1 MGRNNNPT
9 RGSTIRHVVRTIAA
23 ASAAAATLVAGMLVA
38 GTANAAS
45 MRDPFERTI
54 QNSNPGLWTN
64 LGTITF
70 SNGNKY
76 ENMEQ
81 SLGVVDRVNGRN
93 TYCIQAD
100 VLYTDTPEGPWSEWT
115 DENSRPDAQRL
126 AWLTDK
132 YNGNKD
138 DLTQAAIAGL
148 IHRELDPIGP
158 EYLQNVQ
165 RLGWKDGTSW
175 ATYEAKMNELWNEA
189 VANTPENLD
198 MTYKYTTGERKGSVT
213 PSITNGNGAEIAGIQ
228 YTVTLNGPAVFD
240 QTKTST
246 ISGTTTNEAIHL
258 PWTATGNG
266 KVTSTVQHKI
276 PKAIRLDS
284 PNQNLMGPT
293 DPQTVSKN
301 IQFDVLNNFKPT
313 IESNQTDHRIEY
325 GHAPEDD
332 LTWHVDPTGG
342 DWIEGATIKSTGTLY
357 YFAKKPVEGRTTVK
371 DGVKAATATVTGDKD
386 GATNH
391 VDATSITMDPDFVKA
406 HKGATPSNLPDTGW
420 YTWVWQITPDMQ
432 DANMKQYL
440 STDYDWSDNVLEA
453 ESTQHMRNMQP
464 TIKSS
469 VSDAYKNDQSTVTG
483 ADGTERPSVQIGSA
497 QASDKTDV
505 VYLEKGSVIRD
516 KVTLNVTDVNGDGKV
531 DTQDWL
537 HTKDGQGEG
546 KETEDNQITLTVNG
560 TIYGGMT
567 REQAEQAQK
576 DTAAGKTVELPKQAV
591 KLATAT
597 FTTNKAGDY
606 LISSSDEDKPVAQ
619 WKAEDGVDLTNLP
632 SGYATFVFDIANK
645 DQDTESQTGIKPSKD
660 YPFAKDVHEA
670 PFTADETVMIRLT
683 PKLDSTVSSKEVK
696 AGETT
701 IDKLVVA
708 KTNEKDV
715 WPTYPETNVTEGET
729 AKSTPLSLD
738 FHGVLYKVSDD
749 PSSAIEETDT
759 VPENAVKVHE
769 ADIKDVT
776 KFGTYTTDSFTLT
789 DTGTYAWHWVMTPSL
804 TGDQNHNPLA
814 ALAWRQLTHG
824 RVQHA
829 FGLASEIVRVQGK
842 KPDVPKCE
850 VSTKSQ
856 GEVAFENDKADLH
869 DELLLKNCEQAAK
882 AEFEL
887 WKQANGDQSGD
898 VLITVTGKVDAVDGA
913 HSPTVTVHETGTYY
927 WREKVYDKSGKLIS
941 YGDARKSNETV
952 LVKEKGL
959 ASTGVG
965 TPMLLWAGVLA
976 GAGIA
981 LALAGSRKR
990 IRL

>member
-1 MGRNNNPT
+1 MGRNSNPT

-23 ASAAAATLVAGMLVA
+23 ASAAVATLAAGMLVA
-38 GTANAAS
+38 GTANAAV
-45 MRDPFERTI
+45 MRDPGERSI
-54 QNSNPGLWTN
+54 QNGNPGLWTN
-64 LGTITF
+64 VGTITF
-70 SNGNKY
+70 SNGKKY
-76 ENMEQ
+76 ENMAQ
-81 SLGVVDRVNGRN
+81 SLGVVDRVNGKN
-93 TYCIQAD
+93 AYCIQAD
-100 VLYTDTPEGPWSEWT
+100 TLYTGTSGTWGDWT
-115 DENSRPDAQRL
+115 DERTKPDAQKL
-126 AWLTDK
+126 AWLTDRH
-132 YNGNKD
+132 NGDRD

-148 IHRELDPIGP
+148 IHQKLDPMGN
-158 EYLQNVQ
+158 EYLNGLRQ
-165 RLGWKDGTSW
+165 LGWADGPSW
-175 ATYEAKMNELWNEA
+175 DAYTAKMNSLWTEA
-189 VANTPENLD
+189 VNGTPTDLD
-198 MTYKYTTGERKGSVT
+198 MQYRYTTGKRKGLVT
-213 PSITNGNGAEIAGIQ
+213 PSIMNGNGVEIAGIQ
-228 YTVTLNGPAVFD
+228 YTVTLKGPAVFD
-240 QTKTST
+240 QTGTNT

-258 PWTATGNG
+258 SWTATGNG
-266 KVTSTVQHKI
+266 KVTSIVQHKI
-276 PKAIRLDS
+276 PKATRLES

-301 IQFDVLNNFKPT
+301 IQFEVLNNFKPT
-313 IESNQTDHRIEY
+313 IQSDQSDHRIEY

-342 DWIEGATIKSTGTLY
+342 DWIQGATIKSTGTLY
-357 YFAKKPVEGRTTVK
+357 YFANKPVEGRTTVR
-371 DGVKAATATVTGDKD
+371 DGVKAATATAAGDRD
-386 GATNH
+386 GATSH
-391 VDATSITMDPDFVKA
+391 VDAASITMDPGFVKA
-406 HKGATPSNLPDTGW
+406 HPGATPSSLPATGW
-420 YTWVWQITPDMQ
+420 YTWVWEITPGMQ
-432 DANMKQYL
+432 DANMRQYL
-440 STDYDWSDNVLEA
+440 SADYDWSDNVLEA
-453 ESTQHMRNMQP
+453 ETTLHVRSMQP
-464 TIKSS
+464 TITSS
-469 VSDAYKNDQSTVTG
+469 VSDAYKTDQSKVTG
-483 ADGTERPSVQIGSA
+483 ADGIERPAVQIGSA
-497 QASDKTDV
+497 AASDRTDV

-516 KVTLNVTDVNGDGKV
+516 KVTLGVSDVNGDGKT
-531 DTQDWL
+531 DTADWL

-546 KETEDNQITLTVNG
+546 RETEANQITIRVNG
-560 TIYGGMT
+560 TLYGGMT

-591 KLATAT
+591 KLATTT

-606 LISSSDEDKPVAQ
+606 LLSSRKGEKPAGV
-619 WKAEDGVDLTNLP
+619 WKAENGIDLTNPP
-632 SGYATFVFDIANK
+632 SGYATFVYDIANR
-645 DQDTESQTGIKPSKD
+645 DQDTKNQTGIEPSKD

-670 PFTADETVMIRLT
+670 PFTADETIMTRLT
-683 PKLDSTVSSKEVK
+683 PNLDSTVSSKEVK

-729 AKSTPLSLD
+729 PKSTPLSLD

-749 PSSAIEETDT
+749 PSAAIEETDT

-769 ADIKDVT
+769 TDIKDVT

-789 DTGTYAWHWVMTPSL
+789 ESGTYAWHWVMTPSL

-824 RVQHA
+824 KVQHA
-829 FGLASEIVRVQGK
+829 FGLASEIVRVR
-842 KPDVPKCE
+842 KPETPKCE

-856 GEVAFENDKADLH
+856 GEVTFENGKADLH
-869 DELLLKNCEQAAK
+869 DELLLKNCSDAAK

-887 WKQANGDQSGD
+887 WKQSNGDQSGD
-898 VLITVTGKVDAVDGA
+898 VLITVTGKVDAKDGV

-927 WREKVYDKSGKLIS
+927 WREKVYDQTGKLIS
-941 YGDARKSNETV
+941 YGDARKPNETV

>member
-23 ASAAAATLVAGMLVA
+23 ASAAVATLAAGLLVA
-38 GTANAAS
+38 GTADAAT
-45 MRDPFERTI
+45 MRDPFERSI

-64 LGTITF
+64 VGTITF
-70 SNGNKY
+70 SNEKKY
-76 ENMEQ
+76 ENVAQ
-81 SLGVVDRVNGRN
+81 SLGVVDRVNGKN
-93 TYCIQAD
+93 TYCIEAD
-100 VLYTDTPEGPWSEWT
+100 TLYTGTTGDWGDWT
-115 DENSRPDAQRL
+115 DERTKPDAQKL
-126 AWLTDK
+126 AWLADR
-132 YNGNKD
+132 YNGDRD

-148 IHRELDPIGP
+148 IHQKLDPMGN
-158 EYLQNVQ
+158 EYLNGLRQ
-165 RLGWKDGTSW
+165 LGWADRHSW
-175 ATYEAKMNELWNEA
+175 DAYTAKMNSLWTEA
-189 VANTPENLD
+189 VNGTPTDLD
-198 MTYKYTTGERKGSVT
+198 MQYRYTTGKRKGLVT
-213 PSITNGNGAEIAGIQ
+213 PSIMNGNGVEIAGIQ
-228 YTVTLNGPAVFD
+228 YTVTLKGPAVFD
-240 QTKTST
+240 QTGTNT

-258 PWTATGNG
+258 SWTATGNG
-266 KVTSTVQHKI
+266 KVTSIVQHKI
-276 PKAIRLDS
+276 PKATRLES
-284 PNQNLMGPT
+284 PNQDLMGPT

-301 IQFDVLNNFKPT
+301 IQFEVLNNFKPT
-313 IESNQTDHRIEY
+313 IRSDQSDHRIEY

-342 DWIEGATIKSTGTLY
+342 DWIQGATIKSTGTLY
-357 YFAKKPVEGRTTVK
+357 YFANKPVEGRTTVR
-371 DGVKAATATVTGDKD
+371 DGVKAATATAAGDRD
-386 GATNH
+386 GATSH
-391 VDATSITMDPDFVKA
+391 VDASSITMDPGFVKA
-406 HKGATPSNLPDTGW
+406 HPGATPSSLPATGW
-420 YTWVWQITPDMQ
+420 YTWVWQITPGMQ
-432 DANMKQYL
+432 DANMRQYL
-440 STDYDWSDNVLEA
+440 PADYDWSDNVLEA
-453 ESTQHMRNMQP
+453 ETTLHVRSMQP
-464 TIKSS
+464 TITSS
-469 VSDAYKNDQSTVTG
+469 VSAAYKTDQSKVTG
-483 ADGTERPSVQIGSA
+483 ADGVERPAVQIGSA
-497 QASDKTDV
+497 AASDRTDV
-505 VYLEKGSVIRD
+505 VYLEKGGVIRD
-516 KVTLNVTDVNGDGKV
+516 KVTLGVSDVNGDGKT
-531 DTQDWL
+531 DTADWL

-546 KETEDNQITLTVNG
+546 RETEANQITIRVNG
-560 TIYGGMT
+560 TLYGGMT

-606 LISSSDEDKPVAQ
+606 LLSSRKGEKSAGV
-619 WKAEDGVDLTNLP
+619 WKAENGIDLTNLP
-632 SGYATFVFDIANK
+632 SGYATFVYDIANK
-645 DQDTESQTGIKPSKD
+645 DQDTESQTGIKPSDD

-670 PFTADETVMIRLT
+670 PFTADETVMFRLT

-701 IDKLVVA
+701 VDKLVVA

-729 AKSTPLSLD
+729 PKSTPLSLD

-749 PSSAIEETDT
+749 PSAAIEETDT

-769 ADIKDVT
+769 TDIKDVT

-789 DTGTYAWHWVMTPSL
+789 ESGTYAWHWVMTPSL

-824 RVQHA
+824 KVQHA
-829 FGLASEIVRVQGK
+829 FGLASEIVRVR
-842 KPDVPKCE
+842 KPETPKCE

-856 GEVAFENDKADLH
+856 GEVTFENGKADLH
-869 DELLLKNCEQAAK
+869 DELLLKNCSDAAK

-887 WKQANGDQSGD
+887 WKQSNGDQSGD
-898 VLITVTGKVDAVDGA
+898 VLITVTGKVDAKDGI

-927 WREKVYDKSGKLIS
+927 WREKVYDQTGKLIS
-941 YGDARKSNETV
+941 YGDARKPNETV

>member
-23 ASAAAATLVAGMLVA
+23 ASAAVATLAAGLLVA
-38 GTANAAS
+38 GTADAAT
-45 MRDPFERTI
+45 MRDPFERSI
-54 QNSNPGLWTN
+54 QNGNPGLWTN
-64 LGTITF
+64 VGTITF
-70 SNGNKY
+70 SNGKKY
-76 ENMEQ
+76 ENMAQ
-81 SLGVVDRVNGRN
+81 SLGVVDRVNGKN
-93 TYCIQAD
+93 TYCIEAD
-100 VLYTDTPEGPWSEWT
+100 TLYTGTTGDWGDWT
-115 DENSRPDAQRL
+115 DERTKPDAQRL
-126 AWLTDK
+126 AWLADR
-132 YNGNKD
+132 YNGDRD

-148 IHRELDPIGP
+148 IHQKLDPMGN
-158 EYLQNVQ
+158 EYLSGLRQ
-165 RLGWKDGTSW
+165 LGWADEPSW
-175 ATYEAKMNELWNEA
+175 DAYTAKMNSLWTEA
-189 VANTPENLD
+189 VNGTPKDLD
-198 MTYKYTTGERKGSVT
+198 MQYRYTTGKRKGLVT
-213 PSITNGNGAEIAGIQ
+213 PSIMNGNGVEIAGIQ
-228 YTVTLNGPAVFD
+228 YTVTLKGPAVFD
-240 QTKTST
+240 QTGTNT

-258 PWTATGNG
+258 SWTATGNG
-266 KVTSTVQHKI
+266 KVTSIVQHKI
-276 PKAIRLDS
+276 PKATRLES

-301 IQFDVLNNFKPT
+301 IQFEVLNNFKPT
-313 IESNQTDHRIEY
+313 IQSDQSDHRIEY

-342 DWIEGATIKSTGTLY
+342 DWIQGATIKSTGTLY

-371 DGVKAATATVTGDKD
+371 DGVKAATATVAGDRD
-386 GATNH
+386 GATSH
-391 VDATSITMDPDFVKA
+391 VDASSIAMDPGFVKA
-406 HKGATPSNLPDTGW
+406 HPGATPSSLPATGW
-420 YTWVWQITPDMQ
+420 YTWVWEITPGMQ
-432 DANMKQYL
+432 DANMRQYL
-440 STDYDWSDNVLEA
+440 SPDYDWSDNVLEA
-453 ESTQHMRNMQP
+453 ETTLHVRGMQP
-464 TIKSS
+464 TITSS
-469 VSDAYKNDQSTVTG
+469 VSAAYRTDQSKVTG
-483 ADGTERPSVQIGSA
+483 ADGIERPAVQIGSA
-497 QASDKTDV
+497 AASDRTDV
-505 VYLEKGSVIRD
+505 VYLEKGGVIRD
-516 KVTLNVTDVNGDGKV
+516 KVTLGVSDVNGDGKT
-531 DTQDWL
+531 DTADWL

-546 KETEDNQITLTVNG
+546 RETEANQITIRVNG
-560 TIYGGMT
+560 TLYGGMT

-576 DTAAGKTVELPKQAV
+576 DAASGKTVELPRQAV
-591 KLATAT
+591 KLATTT

-606 LISSSDEDKPVAQ
+606 LLSSRKGEKPAGV
-619 WKAEDGVDLTNLP
+619 WKAENGIDLTNPP
-632 SGYATFVFDIANK
+632 SGYATFVYDIANR
-645 DQDTESQTGIKPSKD
+645 DQDTKNQTGIEPSRD

-670 PFTADETVMIRLT
+670 PFTADETVMFRLT

-701 IDKLVVA
+701 VDKLVVA

-729 AKSTPLSLD
+729 PKGTPLSLD

-749 PSSAIEETDT
+749 PSAAIEETDT

-769 ADIKDVT
+769 TDIKDVT

-789 DTGTYAWHWVMTPSL
+789 ESGTYAWHWVMTPSL

-824 RVQHA
+824 KVQHA
-829 FGLASEIVRVQGK
+829 FGLASEIVRVR
-842 KPDVPKCE
+842 KPETPKCE

-856 GEVAFENDKADLH
+856 GEVTFENGKADLH
-869 DELLLKNCEQAAK
+869 DELLLKNCSDAAK

-887 WKQANGDQSGD
+887 WRQADGDQSGD
-898 VLITVTGKVDAVDGA
+898 VLITVTGKVDAKDGI

-927 WREKVYDKSGKLIS
+927 WREKVYDQTGKLIS
-941 YGDARKSNETV
+941 YGDARKPNETV

>member
-23 ASAAAATLVAGMLVA
+23 ASAAVATLAAGMLVA
-38 GTANAAS
+38 GTADAAV
-45 MRDPFERTI
+45 MRDPGERSI
-54 QNSNPGLWTN
+54 QNGNPGLWTN
-64 LGTITF
+64 VGTITF
-70 SNGNKY
+70 SNGKKY
-76 ENMEQ
+76 ENMAQ
-81 SLGVVDRVNGRN
+81 SLGVVDGVNGKN
-93 TYCIQAD
+93 AYCIQAD
-100 VLYTDTPEGPWSEWT
+100 TLYTGTSGTWGDWT
-115 DENSRPDAQRL
+115 DERTKPDAQKL
-126 AWLTDK
+126 AWLTDRH
-132 YNGNKD
+132 NGDRD

-148 IHRELDPIGP
+148 IHQKLDPMGG
-158 EYLQNVQ
+158 EYLNGLRQ
-165 RLGWKDGTSW
+165 LGWADGPSW
-175 ATYEAKMNELWNEA
+175 DAYTAKMDSLWTEA
-189 VANTPENLD
+189 VNGTPTDLD
-198 MTYKYTTGERKGSVT
+198 MQYRYTTGKRKGLVT
-213 PSITNGNGAEIAGIQ
+213 PSIMNGNGVEIAGIQ
-228 YTVTLNGPAVFD
+228 YTVTLKGPAVFD
-240 QTKTST
+240 QTGTNT

-258 PWTATGNG
+258 SWTATGNG
-266 KVTSTVQHKI
+266 KVTSIVQHKI
-276 PKAIRLDS
+276 PKATRLES

-301 IQFDVLNNFKPT
+301 IQFEVLNDFKPT
-313 IESNQTDHRIEY
+313 IRSDQSDHRIEY

-342 DWIEGATIKSTGTLY
+342 DWIQGATIKSTGTLY
-357 YFAKKPVEGRTTVK
+357 YFAKKPVEGRTTVR
-371 DGVKAATATVTGDKD
+371 DGVKAATATAAGDRD
-386 GATNH
+386 GATSH
-391 VDATSITMDPDFVKA
+391 VDASSITMDPGFVKA
-406 HKGATPSNLPDTGW
+406 HPGATPSSLPATGW
-420 YTWVWQITPDMQ
+420 YTWVWQITPGMQ
-432 DANMKQYL
+432 DADMRQYL
-440 STDYDWSDNVLEA
+440 PADYDWSDNVLEA
-453 ESTQHMRNMQP
+453 ETTLHVRSMQP
-464 TIKSS
+464 TITSS
-469 VSDAYKNDQSTVTG
+469 VSAAYRTDQSKVTG
-483 ADGTERPSVQIGSA
+483 ADGVERPAVQIGSQA
-497 QASDKTDV
+497 ASDRTDV
-505 VYLEKGSVIRD
+505 VYLEKGGVIRD
-516 KVTLNVTDVNGDGKV
+516 KVTLGVADVNGDGKT
-531 DTQDWL
+531 DTADWL

-546 KETEDNQITLTVNG
+546 RETEANQITIRVNG
-560 TIYGGMT
+560 TLYGGMT

-576 DTAAGKTVELPKQAV
+576 DAASGKTVELPKQAV
-591 KLATAT
+591 KLATTT

-606 LISSSDEDKPVAQ
+606 LLSSRKGEKPAGA
-619 WKAEDGVDLTNLP
+619 WKAENGIDLTNPP
-632 SGYATFVFDIANK
+632 SGYATFVYDIANK
-645 DQDTESQTGIKPSKD
+645 DQDTESQTGIKPSDD

-670 PFTADETVMIRLT
+670 PFTADETVMFRLT

-701 IDKLVVA
+701 VDKLVVA

-729 AKSTPLSLD
+729 PKSTPLSLD

-749 PSSAIEETDT
+749 PSAAIEETDT

-769 ADIKDVT
+769 TDIKDVT

-789 DTGTYAWHWVMTPSL
+789 ESGTYAWHWVMTPSL

-824 RVQHA
+824 KVQHA
-829 FGLASEIVRVQGK
+829 FGLASEIVRVR
-842 KPDVPKCE
+842 KPETPKCE
-850 VSTKSQ
+850 VSTRSQ
-856 GEVAFENDKADLH
+856 GEVTMENGKADLH

-887 WKQANGDQSGD
+887 WRQADGDQSGD
-898 VLITVTGKVDAVDGA
+898 VLITVTGKVDAKDGI

-927 WREKVYDKSGKLIS
+927 WREKVYDQTGGLVS
-941 YGDARKSNETV
+941 YGDARKPNETV

>member
-1 MGRNNNPT
+1 MGRNSNPT

-23 ASAAAATLVAGMLVA
+23 ASAAVATLAAGMLVA
-38 GTANAAS
+38 GTANAAV
-45 MRDPFERTI
+45 MRDPGERSI
-54 QNSNPGLWTN
+54 QNGNPGLWTN
-64 LGTITF
+64 VGTITF
-70 SNGNKY
+70 SNGKKY
-76 ENMEQ
+76 ENMAQ
-81 SLGVVDRVNGRN
+81 SLGVVDRVNGKN
-93 TYCIQAD
+93 AYCIQAD
-100 VLYTDTPEGPWSEWT
+100 TLYTGTSGTWGDWT
-115 DENSRPDAQRL
+115 DERTKPDAQKL
-126 AWLTDK
+126 AWLTDRH
-132 YNGNKD
+132 NGDRD

-148 IHRELDPIGP
+148 IHQKLDPMGN
-158 EYLQNVQ
+158 EYLNGLRQ
-165 RLGWKDGTSW
+165 LGWADGPSW
-175 ATYEAKMNELWNEA
+175 DAYTAKMNSLWTEA
-189 VANTPENLD
+189 VNGTPTDLD
-198 MTYKYTTGERKGSVT
+198 MQHRYTTGKRKGLVT
-213 PSITNGNGAEIAGIQ
+213 PSIMNGNGVEIAGIQ
-228 YTVTLNGPAVFD
+228 YTVTLKGPAVFD
-240 QTKTST
+240 QTGTNT

-258 PWTATGNG
+258 SWTATGNG
-266 KVTSTVQHKI
+266 KVTSIVQHKI
-276 PKAIRLDS
+276 PKATRLES

-301 IQFDVLNNFKPT
+301 IQFEVLNNFKPT
-313 IESNQTDHRIEY
+313 IQSDQSDHRIEY

-342 DWIEGATIKSTGTLY
+342 DWIQGATIKSTGTLY
-357 YFAKKPVEGRTTVK
+357 YFANKPVEGRTTVR
-371 DGVKAATATVTGDKD
+371 DGVKAATATAAGDRD
-386 GATNH
+386 GATSH
-391 VDATSITMDPDFVKA
+391 VDASSITMDPGFVKA
-406 HKGATPSNLPDTGW
+406 HPGATPSSLPATGW
-420 YTWVWQITPDMQ
+420 YTWVWQITPGMQ
-432 DANMKQYL
+432 DANMRQYL
-440 STDYDWSDNVLEA
+440 PADYDWSDNVLEA
-453 ESTQHMRNMQP
+453 ETTLHVRSMQP
-464 TIKSS
+464 TITSS
-469 VSDAYKNDQSTVTG
+469 VSAAYKTDQSKVTG
-483 ADGTERPSVQIGSA
+483 ADGVERPAVQIGSA
-497 QASDKTDV
+497 AASDRTDV
-505 VYLEKGSVIRD
+505 VYLEKGGVIRD
-516 KVTLNVTDVNGDGKV
+516 KVTLGVSDVNGDGKT
-531 DTQDWL
+531 DTADWL

-546 KETEDNQITLTVNG
+546 RETEANQITIRVNG
-560 TIYGGMT
+560 TLYGGMT

-606 LISSSDEDKPVAQ
+606 LLSSRKGEKPAGV
-619 WKAEDGVDLTNLP
+619 WKAENGIDLTNPP
-632 SGYATFVFDIANK
+632 SGYATFVYDIANK
-645 DQDTESQTGIKPSKD
+645 DQDTESQTGIKPSDD

-670 PFTADETVMIRLT
+670 PFTADETVMFRLT

-701 IDKLVVA
+701 VDKLVVA

-729 AKSTPLSLD
+729 PKSTPLSLD

-749 PSSAIEETDT
+749 PSAAIEETDT

-769 ADIKDVT
+769 TDIKDIT

-789 DTGTYAWHWVMTPSL
+789 ESGTYAWHWVMTPSL

-824 RVQHA
+824 KVQHA
-829 FGLASEIVRVQGK
+829 FGLASEIVRVL
-842 KPDVPKCE
+842 KPETPKCE

-856 GEVAFENDKADLH
+856 GEVTFENGKADLH
-869 DELLLKNCEQAAK
+869 DELLLKNCSDAAK

-887 WKQANGDQSGD
+887 WKQSNGDQSGD
-898 VLITVTGKVDAVDGA
+898 VLITVTGKVDAKDGI

-927 WREKVYDKSGKLIS
+927 WREKVYDQTGKLIS
-941 YGDARKSNETV
+941 YGDARKPNETV

>member
-23 ASAAAATLVAGMLVA
+23 ASAAVATLAAGLLVA
-38 GTANAAS
+38 GTADAAT
-45 MRDPFERTI
+45 MRDPFERSI
-54 QNSNPGLWTN
+54 QNGNPGLWTN
-64 LGTITF
+64 VGTITF
-70 SNGNKY
+70 SNGKKY
-76 ENMEQ
+76 ENMAQ
-81 SLGVVDRVNGRN
+81 SLGIVDRVNGKN
-93 TYCIQAD
+93 TYCIEAD
-100 VLYTDTPEGPWSEWT
+100 TLYTGTTGDWGDWT
-115 DENSRPDAQRL
+115 DERTKPDAQRL
-126 AWLTDK
+126 AWLADR
-132 YNGNKD
+132 YNGDRD

-148 IHRELDPIGP
+148 IHQKLDPMGN
-158 EYLQNVQ
+158 EYLSGLRQ
-165 RLGWKDGTSW
+165 LGWADEPSW
-175 ATYEAKMNELWNEA
+175 DAYTAKMNSLWTEA
-189 VANTPENLD
+189 VNGTPKDLD
-198 MTYKYTTGERKGSVT
+198 MQYRYTTGKRKGLVT
-213 PSITNGNGAEIAGIQ
+213 PSIMNGNGVEIAGIQ
-228 YTVTLNGPAVFD
+228 YTVTLKGPAVFD
-240 QTKTST
+240 QTGTNT

-258 PWTATGNG
+258 SWTATGNG
-266 KVTSTVQHKI
+266 KVTSIVQHKI
-276 PKAIRLDS
+276 PKATRLES

-301 IQFDVLNNFKPT
+301 IQFEVLNNFKPT
-313 IESNQTDHRIEY
+313 IQSDQSDHRIEY

-342 DWIEGATIKSTGTLY
+342 DWIQGATIKSTGTLY

-371 DGVKAATATVTGDKD
+371 DGVKAATATVAGDRD
-386 GATNH
+386 GATSH
-391 VDATSITMDPDFVKA
+391 VDASSIAMDPGFVKA
-406 HKGATPSNLPDTGW
+406 HPGATPSSLPATGW
-420 YTWVWQITPDMQ
+420 YTWVWEITPGMQ
-432 DANMKQYL
+432 DANMRQYL
-440 STDYDWSDNVLEA
+440 SPDYDWSDNVLEA
-453 ESTQHMRNMQP
+453 ETTLHVRGMQP
-464 TIKSS
+464 TITSS
-469 VSDAYKNDQSTVTG
+469 VSAAYRTDQSKVTG
-483 ADGTERPSVQIGSA
+483 ADGIERPAVQIGSA
-497 QASDKTDV
+497 AASDRTDV
-505 VYLEKGSVIRD
+505 VYLEKGGVIRD
-516 KVTLNVTDVNGDGKV
+516 KVTLGVSDVNGDGKT
-531 DTQDWL
+531 DTADWL

-546 KETEDNQITLTVNG
+546 RETEANQITIRVNG
-560 TIYGGMT
+560 TLYGGMT

-591 KLATAT
+591 KLATTT

-606 LISSSDEDKPVAQ
+606 LLSSRKGEKPAGV
-619 WKAEDGVDLTNLP
+619 WKAENGIDLTNPP
-632 SGYATFVFDIANK
+632 SGYATFVYDIANR
-645 DQDTESQTGIKPSKD
+645 DQDTKNQTGIEPSRD

-670 PFTADETVMIRLT
+670 PFTADETVMFRLT

-701 IDKLVVA
+701 VDKLVVA

-729 AKSTPLSLD
+729 PKGTPLSLD

-749 PSSAIEETDT
+749 PSAAIEETDT

-769 ADIKDVT
+769 TDIKDVT

-789 DTGTYAWHWVMTPSL
+789 ESGTYAWHWVMTPSL

-824 RVQHA
+824 KVQHA
-829 FGLASEIVRVQGK
+829 FGLASEIVRVR
-842 KPDVPKCE
+842 KPETPKCE

-856 GEVAFENDKADLH
+856 GEVTFENGKADLH
-869 DELLLKNCEQAAK
+869 DELLLKNCSDAAK

-887 WKQANGDQSGD
+887 WRQADGDQSGD
-898 VLITVTGKVDAVDGA
+898 VLITVTGKVDAKDGI

-927 WREKVYDKSGKLIS
+927 WREKVYDQTGKLIS
-941 YGDARKSNETV
+941 YGDARKPNETV

>member
-23 ASAAAATLVAGMLVA
+23 ASAAVATLAAGLLVA
-38 GTANAAS
+38 GTADAAT
-45 MRDPFERTI
+45 MRDPFERSI
-54 QNSNPGLWTN
+54 QNGNPGLWTN
-64 LGTITF
+64 VGTITF
-70 SNGNKY
+70 SNGKKY
-76 ENMEQ
+76 ENTAQ
-81 SLGVVDRVNGRN
+81 SLGVVDRVNGKN
-93 TYCIQAD
+93 TYCIEAD
-100 VLYTDTPEGPWSEWT
+100 TLYTGTTGDWGDWT
-115 DENSRPDAQRL
+115 DERTKPDAQRL
-126 AWLTDK
+126 AWLADR
-132 YNGNKD
+132 YNGDRD

-148 IHRELDPIGP
+148 IHQKLDPMGN
-158 EYLQNVQ
+158 EYLSGLRQ
-165 RLGWKDGTSW
+165 LGWADGPSW
-175 ATYEAKMNELWNEA
+175 DAYTAKMNSLWTEA
-189 VANTPENLD
+189 VNGTPKDLD
-198 MTYKYTTGERKGSVT
+198 MQYRYTTGKRKGLVT
-213 PSITNGNGAEIAGIQ
+213 PSIMNGNGVEIAGIQ
-228 YTVTLNGPAVFD
+228 YTVTLKGPAVFD
-240 QTKTST
+240 QTGTNT
-246 ISGTTTNEAIHL
+246 ISGTTTNETIHL
-258 PWTATGNG
+258 SWTATGNG
-266 KVTSTVQHKI
+266 KVTSIVQHKI
-276 PKAIRLDS
+276 PKATRLES

-301 IQFDVLNNFKPT
+301 IQFEVLNNFKPT
-313 IESNQTDHRIEY
+313 IQSDQSDHRIEY

-371 DGVKAATATVTGDKD
+371 DGVKAATATVAGDRD
-386 GATNH
+386 GATSH
-391 VDATSITMDPDFVKA
+391 VDASSIAMDPGFVKA
-406 HKGATPSNLPDTGW
+406 HPGATPSSLPATGW
-420 YTWVWQITPDMQ
+420 YTWVWEITPGMQ
-432 DANMKQYL
+432 DANMRQYL
-440 STDYDWSDNVLEA
+440 SPDYDWSDNVLEA
-453 ESTQHMRNMQP
+453 ETTLHVRGMQP
-464 TIKSS
+464 TITSS
-469 VSDAYKNDQSTVTG
+469 VSAAYRTDQSKVTG
-483 ADGTERPSVQIGSA
+483 ADGIERPAVQIGSA
-497 QASDKTDV
+497 AASDRTDV
-505 VYLEKGSVIRD
+505 VYLEKGGVIRD
-516 KVTLNVTDVNGDGKV
+516 KVTLGVSDVNGDGKT
-531 DTQDWL
+531 DTADWL

-546 KETEDNQITLTVNG
+546 RETEANQITIRVNG
-560 TIYGGMT
+560 TLYGGMT

-591 KLATAT
+591 KLATTT

-606 LISSSDEDKPVAQ
+606 LLSSRKGEKPAGV
-619 WKAEDGVDLTNLP
+619 WKAENGIDLTNPP
-632 SGYATFVFDIANK
+632 SGYATFVYDIANR
-645 DQDTESQTGIKPSKD
+645 DQDTKNQTGIEPSRD

-670 PFTADETVMIRLT
+670 PFTADETVMFRLT

-701 IDKLVVA
+701 VDKLVVA

-729 AKSTPLSLD
+729 PKGTPLSLD

-749 PSSAIEETDT
+749 PSAAIEETDT

-769 ADIKDVT
+769 TDIKDVT

-789 DTGTYAWHWVMTPSL
+789 ESGTYAWHWVMTPSL

-824 RVQHA
+824 KVQHA
-829 FGLASEIVRVQGK
+829 FGLASEIVRVR
-842 KPDVPKCE
+842 KPETPKCE

-856 GEVAFENDKADLH
+856 GEVTFENGKADLH
-869 DELLLKNCEQAAK
+869 DELLLKNCSDAAK

-887 WKQANGDQSGD
+887 WRQADGDQSGD
-898 VLITVTGKVDAVDGA
+898 VLITVTGKVDAKDGI

-927 WREKVYDKSGKLIS
+927 WREKVYDQTGKLIS
-941 YGDARKSNETV
+941 YGDARKPNETV

>member
-54 QNSNPGLWTN
+54 QNGNPGLWTN
-64 LGTITF
+64 VGTITF
-70 SNGNKY
+70 SNGKKY
-76 ENMEQ
+76 ENMAQ
-81 SLGVVDRVNGRN
+81 SLGVVDRVNGKN
-93 TYCIQAD
+93 TYCIEAD
-100 VLYTDTPEGPWSEWT
+100 TLYTGTTGDWGDWT
-115 DENSRPDAQRL
+115 DERTKPDAQRL
-126 AWLTDK
+126 AWLADR
-132 YNGNKD
+132 YNGDRD

-148 IHRELDPIGP
+148 IHQKLDPMGN
-158 EYLQNVQ
+158 EYLNGLRQ
-165 RLGWKDGTSW
+165 LGWADGPSW
-175 ATYEAKMNELWNEA
+175 DAYTAKMNSLWTEA
-189 VANTPENLD
+189 VNGTPKDLD
-198 MTYKYTTGERKGSVT
+198 MQYRYTTGKRKGLVT
-213 PSITNGNGAEIAGIQ
+213 PSIMNGNGVEIAGIQ
-228 YTVTLNGPAVFD
+228 YIVTLKGPAVFD
-240 QTKTST
+240 QTGTNT

-258 PWTATGNG
+258 SWTATGNG
-266 KVTSTVQHKI
+266 KVTSIVQHKI
-276 PKAIRLDS
+276 PKATRLES

-301 IQFDVLNNFKPT
+301 IQFEVLNNFKPT
-313 IESNQTDHRIEY
+313 IQSDQSDHRIEY

-342 DWIEGATIKSTGTLY
+342 DWIQGATIKSTGTLY
-357 YFAKKPVEGRTTVK
+357 YFAKKPFEGRTTVR
-371 DGVKAATATVTGDKD
+371 DGVKAATATAAGDRD
-386 GATNH
+386 GATSH
-391 VDATSITMDPDFVKA
+391 VDASSIAMDPGFVKA
-406 HKGATPSNLPDTGW
+406 HPGATPSSLPATGW

-432 DANMKQYL
+432 DANMRQYL

-453 ESTQHMRNMQP
+453 ETTLHVRSMQP
-464 TIKSS
+464 TITSS
-469 VSDAYKNDQSTVTG
+469 VSAAYKTDQSKVTG
-483 ADGTERPSVQIGSA
+483 ADGIERPAVQIGSA
-497 QASDKTDV
+497 AASDRTDV
-505 VYLEKGSVIRD
+505 VYLEKGGVIRD
-516 KVTLNVTDVNGDGKV
+516 KVTLGVSDVNGDGKT
-531 DTQDWL
+531 DTADWL

-546 KETEDNQITLTVNG
+546 RETEANQITIRVNG
-560 TIYGGMT
+560 TLYGGMT

-576 DTAAGKTVELPKQAV
+576 DAASGKTVELPKQAV
-591 KLATAT
+591 KLATTT

-606 LISSSDEDKPVAQ
+606 LLSSRKGEKPAGV
-619 WKAEDGVDLTNLP
+619 WKAENGIDLTNPP
-632 SGYATFVFDIANK
+632 SGYATFVYDIANR
-645 DQDTESQTGIKPSKD
+645 DQDTKNQTGIEPSRD

-670 PFTADETVMIRLT
+670 PFTADETIMTRLT

-729 AKSTPLSLD
+729 PKSTPLSLD

-749 PSSAIEETDT
+749 PSAAIEETDT

-769 ADIKDVT
+769 TDIKDVT

-789 DTGTYAWHWVMTPSL
+789 ESGTYAWHWVMTPSL

-824 RVQHA
+824 KVQHA
-829 FGLASEIVRVQGK
+829 FGLASEIVRVR
-842 KPDVPKCE
+842 KPETPKCE
-850 VSTKSQ
+850 VSTRSQ
-856 GEVAFENDKADLH
+856 GEVTMENGRADLH
-869 DELLLKNCEQAAK
+869 DELLLRNCEQAAK

-887 WKQANGDQSGD
+887 WRQADGDQSGD
-898 VLITVTGKVDAVDGA
+898 VLITVTGKVDAKDGI

-927 WREKVYDKSGKLIS
+927 WREKVYDQTGKLIS
-941 YGDARKSNETV
+941 YGDARKPNETV

>member
-23 ASAAAATLVAGMLVA
+23 ASAAVATLAAGMLVA
-38 GTANAAS
+38 GTANAAV
-45 MRDPFERTI
+45 MRDPGERST
-54 QNSNPGLWTN
+54 QNGNPGLRTN
-64 LGTITF
+64 VGTITF
-70 SNGNKY
+70 SNGKKY
-76 ENMEQ
+76 ENMAQ
-81 SLGVVDRVNGRN
+81 SLGVVDRVNGKN
-93 TYCIQAD
+93 AYCIQAD
-100 VLYTDTPEGPWSEWT
+100 TLYTGTSGTWGDWT
-115 DENSRPDAQRL
+115 DERTKPDAQKL
-126 AWLTDK
+126 AWLTDRH
-132 YNGNKD
+132 NGDRD

-148 IHRELDPIGP
+148 IHQKLDPMGN
-158 EYLQNVQ
+158 EYLNGLRQ
-165 RLGWKDGTSW
+165 LGWADGPSW
-175 ATYEAKMNELWNEA
+175 DAYTAKMNSLWTEA
-189 VANTPENLD
+189 VNGTPTDLD
-198 MTYKYTTGERKGSVT
+198 MQYRYTTGKRKGLVT
-213 PSITNGNGAEIAGIQ
+213 PSIMNGNGVEIAGIQ
-228 YTVTLNGPAVFD
+228 YTVTLKGPAVFD
-240 QTKTST
+240 QTGTNT

-258 PWTATGNG
+258 SWTATGNG
-266 KVTSTVQHKI
+266 KVTSIVQHKI
-276 PKAIRLDS
+276 PKATRLES

-301 IQFDVLNNFKPT
+301 IQFEVLNNFKPT
-313 IESNQTDHRIEY
+313 IQSDQSDHRIEY
-325 GHAPEDD
+325 GYAPEDD

-342 DWIEGATIKSTGTLY
+342 DWIQGATIKSTGTLY
-357 YFAKKPVEGRTTVK
+357 YFANKPVEGRTTVR
-371 DGVKAATATVTGDKD
+371 DGVKAATATAAGDRD
-386 GATNH
+386 GATSH
-391 VDATSITMDPDFVKA
+391 VDASSITMDPGFVKA
-406 HKGATPSNLPDTGW
+406 HPGATPSSLPATGW
-420 YTWVWQITPDMQ
+420 YTWVWQITPGMQ
-432 DANMKQYL
+432 DANMRQYL
-440 STDYDWSDNVLEA
+440 PADYDWSDNVLEA
-453 ESTQHMRNMQP
+453 ETTLHVRSMQP
-464 TIKSS
+464 TITSS
-469 VSDAYKNDQSTVTG
+469 VSAAYKTDQSKVTG
-483 ADGTERPSVQIGSA
+483 ADGVERPAVQIGSA
-497 QASDKTDV
+497 AASDRTDV
-505 VYLEKGSVIRD
+505 VYLEKGGVIRD
-516 KVTLNVTDVNGDGKV
+516 KVTLGVSDVNGDGKT
-531 DTQDWL
+531 DTADWL

-546 KETEDNQITLTVNG
+546 RETEANQITIRVNG
-560 TIYGGMT
+560 TLYGGMT

-606 LISSSDEDKPVAQ
+606 LLSSRKGEKPAGV
-619 WKAEDGVDLTNLP
+619 WKAENGIDLTNPP
-632 SGYATFVFDIANK
+632 SGYATFVYDIANK
-645 DQDTESQTGIKPSKD
+645 DQDTESQTGIKPSDD

-670 PFTADETVMIRLT
+670 PFTADETVMFRLT

-701 IDKLVVA
+701 VDKLVVA

-729 AKSTPLSLD
+729 PKSTPLSLD

-749 PSSAIEETDT
+749 PSAAIEETDT

-769 ADIKDVT
+769 TDIKDVT

-789 DTGTYAWHWVMTPSL
+789 ESGTYAWHWVMTPSL

-824 RVQHA
+824 KVQHA
-829 FGLASEIVRVQGK
+829 FGLASEIVRVL
-842 KPDVPKCE
+842 KPETPKCE

-856 GEVAFENDKADLH
+856 GEVTFENGKADLH
-869 DELLLKNCEQAAK
+869 DELLLKNCSDAAK

-887 WKQANGDQSGD
+887 WKQSNGDQSGD
-898 VLITVTGKVDAVDGA
+898 VLITVTGKVDAKDGI

-927 WREKVYDKSGKLIS
+927 WREKVYDQTGKLIS
-941 YGDARKSNETV
+941 YGDARKPNETV

>member
-23 ASAAAATLVAGMLVA
+23 ASAAVATLAAGLLVA
-38 GTANAAS
+38 GTADAAT
-45 MRDPFERTI
+45 MRDPFERSI
-54 QNSNPGLWTN
+54 QNGNPGLWTN
-64 LGTITF
+64 VGTITF
-70 SNGNKY
+70 SNGKKY
-76 ENMEQ
+76 ENMAQ
-81 SLGVVDRVNGRN
+81 SLGVVDRVNGKN
-93 TYCIQAD
+93 TYCIEAD
-100 VLYTDTPEGPWSEWT
+100 TLYTGTTGDWGDWT
-115 DENSRPDAQRL
+115 DERTKPDAQRL
-126 AWLTDK
+126 AWLADR
-132 YNGNKD
+132 YNGDRD

-148 IHRELDPIGP
+148 IHQKLDPMGN
-158 EYLQNVQ
+158 EYLSGLRQ
-165 RLGWKDGTSW
+165 LGWADETSW
-175 ATYEAKMNELWNEA
+175 DAYTAKMNSLWTEA
-189 VANTPENLD
+189 VNGTPKDLD
-198 MTYKYTTGERKGSVT
+198 MQYRYTTGKRKGLVT
-213 PSITNGNGAEIAGIQ
+213 PSIMNGNGVEIAGIQ
-228 YTVTLNGPAVFD
+228 YTVTLKGPAVFD
-240 QTKTST
+240 QTGTNT

-258 PWTATGNG
+258 SWTATGNG

-276 PKAIRLDS
+276 PKATRLKS
-284 PNQNLMGPT
+284 PNQDLMGPT

-301 IQFDVLNNFKPT
+301 IQFEVLNNFKPT
-313 IESNQTDHRIEY
+313 IQSDQSDHRIEY

-342 DWIEGATIKSTGTLY
+342 DWIQGATIKSTGTLY

-371 DGVKAATATVTGDKD
+371 DGVKAATATVAGDRD
-386 GATNH
+386 GATSH
-391 VDATSITMDPDFVKA
+391 VDASSIAMDPGFVKA
-406 HKGATPSNLPDTGW
+406 HPGATPSSLPATGW
-420 YTWVWQITPDMQ
+420 YTWVWEITPGMQ
-432 DANMKQYL
+432 DANMRQYL
-440 STDYDWSDNVLEA
+440 SPDYDWSDNVLEA
-453 ESTQHMRNMQP
+453 ETTLHVRGMQP
-464 TIKSS
+464 TITSS
-469 VSDAYKNDQSTVTG
+469 VSAAYRTDQSKVTG
-483 ADGTERPSVQIGSA
+483 ADGIERPAVQIGSA
-497 QASDKTDV
+497 AASDRTDV
-505 VYLEKGSVIRD
+505 VYLEKGGVIRD
-516 KVTLNVTDVNGDGKV
+516 KVTLGVSDVNGDGKT
-531 DTQDWL
+531 DTADWL

-546 KETEDNQITLTVNG
+546 RETEANQITIRVNG
-560 TIYGGMT
+560 TLYGGMT

-591 KLATAT
+591 KLATTT

-606 LISSSDEDKPVAQ
+606 LLSSRKGEKPAGV
-619 WKAEDGVDLTNLP
+619 WKAENGIDLTNPP
-632 SGYATFVFDIANK
+632 SGYATFVYDIANR
-645 DQDTESQTGIKPSKD
+645 DQDTKNQTGIEPSRD

-670 PFTADETVMIRLT
+670 PFTADETVMFRLT
-683 PKLDSTVSSKEVK
+683 PKLDSTVSSKEVR

-701 IDKLVVA
+701 VDKLVVA

-729 AKSTPLSLD
+729 PKGTPLSLD

-749 PSSAIEETDT
+749 PSAAIEETDT

-769 ADIKDVT
+769 TDIKDVT

-789 DTGTYAWHWVMTPSL
+789 ESGTYAWHWVMTPSL

-824 RVQHA
+824 KVQHA
-829 FGLASEIVRVQGK
+829 FGLASEIVRVR
-842 KPDVPKCE
+842 KPETPKCE

-856 GEVAFENDKADLH
+856 GEVTFENGKADLH
-869 DELLLKNCEQAAK
+869 DELLLKNCSDAAK

-887 WKQANGDQSGD
+887 WRQADGDQSGD
-898 VLITVTGKVDAVDGA
+898 VLITVTGKVDAKDGI

-927 WREKVYDKSGKLIS
+927 WREKVYDQTGKLIS
-941 YGDARKSNETV
+941 YGDARKPNETV

>member
-23 ASAAAATLVAGMLVA
+23 ASAAVATLAAGLLVA
-38 GTANAAS
+38 GTADAAT
-45 MRDPFERTI
+45 MRDPFERSI

-64 LGTITF
+64 VGTITF
-70 SNGNKY
+70 SNGKKY
-76 ENMEQ
+76 ENMAQ
-81 SLGVVDRVNGRN
+81 SLGVVDRVDGKN
-93 TYCIQAD
+93 TYCIEAD
-100 VLYTDTPEGPWSEWT
+100 TLYTGTTGDWGDWT
-115 DENSRPDAQRL
+115 DERTKPDAQRL
-126 AWLTDK
+126 AWLADR
-132 YNGNKD
+132 YNGDRD

-148 IHRELDPIGP
+148 IHQKLDPMGN
-158 EYLQNVQ
+158 EYLSGLRQ
-165 RLGWKDGTSW
+165 LGWADELSW
-175 ATYEAKMNELWNEA
+175 DAYTAKMNSLWTEA
-189 VANTPENLD
+189 VNGMPKDLD
-198 MTYKYTTGERKGSVT
+198 MQYRYTTGKRKGLVT
-213 PSITNGNGAEIAGIQ
+213 PSIMNGNGVEIAGIQ

-240 QTKTST
+240 QTGTNT

-258 PWTATGNG
+258 SWTATGNG
-266 KVTSTVQHKI
+266 KVTSIVQHKI
-276 PKAIRLDS
+276 PKATRLES

-301 IQFDVLNNFKPT
+301 IQFEVLNNFKPT
-313 IESNQTDHRIEY
+313 IQSDQSDHRIEY

-342 DWIEGATIKSTGTLY
+342 DWIQGATIKSTGTLY

-371 DGVKAATATVTGDKD
+371 DGVKAATATVAGDRD
-386 GATNH
+386 GATSH
-391 VDATSITMDPDFVKA
+391 VDASSIAMDPGFVKA
-406 HKGATPSNLPDTGW
+406 HPGATPSSLPATGW
-420 YTWVWQITPDMQ
+420 YTWVWEITPGMQ
-432 DANMKQYL
+432 DANMRQYL
-440 STDYDWSDNVLEA
+440 SPDYDWSDNVLEA
-453 ESTQHMRNMQP
+453 ETTLHVRGMQP
-464 TIKSS
+464 TITSS
-469 VSDAYKNDQSTVTG
+469 VSAAYRTDQSKVTG
-483 ADGTERPSVQIGSA
+483 ADGIERPAVQIGSA
-497 QASDKTDV
+497 AASDRTDV
-505 VYLEKGSVIRD
+505 VYLEKGGVIRD
-516 KVTLNVTDVNGDGKV
+516 KVTLGVSDVNGDGKT
-531 DTQDWL
+531 DTADWL

-546 KETEDNQITLTVNG
+546 RETEANQIAIRVNG
-560 TIYGGMT
+560 TLYGGMT

-591 KLATAT
+591 KLATTT

-606 LISSSDEDKPVAQ
+606 LLSSRKGEKPAGV
-619 WKAEDGVDLTNLP
+619 WKAENGIDLTNPP
-632 SGYATFVFDIANK
+632 SGYATFVYDIANR
-645 DQDTESQTGIKPSKD
+645 DQDTKNQTGIEPSRD

-670 PFTADETVMIRLT
+670 PFTADETVMFRLT

-701 IDKLVVA
+701 VDKLVVA

-729 AKSTPLSLD
+729 PKGTPLSLD

-749 PSSAIEETDT
+749 PSAAIEETDT

-769 ADIKDVT
+769 TDIKDVT

-789 DTGTYAWHWVMTPSL
+789 ESGTYAWHWVMTPSL

-824 RVQHA
+824 KVQHA
-829 FGLASEIVRVQGK
+829 FGLASEIVRVR
-842 KPDVPKCE
+842 KPETPKCE

-856 GEVAFENDKADLH
+856 GEVTFENGKADLH
-869 DELLLKNCEQAAK
+869 DELLLKNCSDAAK

-887 WKQANGDQSGD
+887 WRQADGDQSGD
-898 VLITVTGKVDAVDGA
+898 VLITVTGKVDAKDGI

-927 WREKVYDKSGKLIS
+927 WREKVYDQTGKLIS
-941 YGDARKSNETV
+941 YGDARKPNETV

>member
-23 ASAAAATLVAGMLVA
+23 GVAAAATLAAGMLVA
-38 GTANAAS
+38 GTADAAD
-45 MRDPFERTI
+45 MRDPFERSI
-54 QNSNPGLWTN
+54 QNGNPGLWAN
-64 LGTITF
+64 MGTITF
-70 SNGNKY
+70 SNGHKY
-76 ENMEQ
+76 EDIEQ
-81 SLGVVDRVNGRN
+81 SLGVVDKVNGKN
-93 TYCIQAD
+93 VYCIQAD
-100 VLYTDTPEGPWSEWT
+100 TLYTGTAGTWGEWT
-115 DENSRPDAQRL
+115 DAKTKPDAQRL

-132 YNGNKD
+132 YNGNTD

-148 IHRELDPIGP
+148 IHQKLDPMGE
-158 EYLQNVQ
+158 EYLKGIE

-175 ATYEAKMNELWNEA
+175 DTYTKKMNELWNEA
-189 VANTPENLD
+189 VANTPSNLD
-198 MTYKYTTGERKGSVT
+198 MRYQYTIGQRKGTIDVG
-213 PSITNGNGAEIAGIQ
+213 IQNGNGGFLSGIT
-228 YTVTLNGPAVFD
+228 YTATLKGPAVFD
-240 QTKTST
+240 QTGKNT
-246 ISGTTTNEAIHL
+246 ISGTTTNSAQHVA
-258 PWTATGNG
+258 WTATGNG
-266 KVTSTVQHKI
+266 KVMPVFNYKV
-276 PKAIRLDS
+276 PKAAKLSS
-284 PNQNLMGPT
+284 PNQNLMAAT
-293 DPQTVSKN
+293 DPETVSKN
-301 IQFDVLNNFKPT
+301 IQFEVRNNFKPT

-342 DWIEGATIKSTGTLY
+342 DWIQGATIKSTGTLY
-357 YFAKKPVEGRTTVK
+357 YFANKPVEGRTTVR
-371 DGVKAATATVTGDKD
+371 DGVKAATATAAGDRD
-386 GATNH
+386 GATSH
-391 VDATSITMDPDFVKA
+391 VDASSITMDPGFVKA
-406 HKGATPSNLPDTGW
+406 HPGATPSSLPATGW
-420 YTWVWQITPDMQ
+420 YTWVWQITPGMQ
-432 DANMKQYL
+432 DANMRQYL
-440 STDYDWSDNVLEA
+440 PADYDWSDNVLEA
-453 ESTQHMRNMQP
+453 ETTLHVRSMQP
-464 TIKSS
+464 TITSS
-469 VSDAYKNDQSTVTG
+469 VSAAYKTDQSKVTG
-483 ADGTERPSVQIGSA
+483 ADGVERPAVQIGSA
-497 QASDKTDV
+497 AASDRTDV
-505 VYLEKGSVIRD
+505 VYLEKGGVIRD
-516 KVTLNVTDVNGDGKV
+516 KVTLGVSDVNGDGKT
-531 DTQDWL
+531 DTADWL

-546 KETEDNQITLTVNG
+546 RETEANQITIRVNG
-560 TIYGGMT
+560 TLYGGMT

-606 LISSSDEDKPVAQ
+606 LLSSRKGEKPAGV
-619 WKAEDGVDLTNLP
+619 WKAENGIDLTNLP
-632 SGYATFVFDIANK
+632 SGYATFVYDIANK
-645 DQDTESQTGIKPSKD
+645 DQDTESQTGIKPSDD

-670 PFTADETVMIRLT
+670 PFTADETVMFRLT

-701 IDKLVVA
+701 VDKLVVA

-729 AKSTPLSLD
+729 PKSTPLSLD

-749 PSSAIEETDT
+749 PSAAIEETDT

-769 ADIKDVT
+769 TDIKDVT

-789 DTGTYAWHWVMTPSL
+789 ESGTYAWHWVMTPSL

-824 RVQHA
+824 KVQHA
-829 FGLASEIVRVQGK
+829 FGLASEIVRVR
-842 KPDVPKCE
+842 KPETPKCE

-856 GEVAFENDKADLH
+856 GEVTFENGKADLH
-869 DELLLKNCEQAAK
+869 DELLLKNCSDAAK

-887 WKQANGDQSGD
+887 WKQSNGDQSGD
-898 VLITVTGKVDAVDGA
+898 VLITVTGKVDAKDGI

-927 WREKVYDKSGKLIS
+927 WREKVYDQTGKLIS
-941 YGDARKSNETV
+941 YGDARKPNETV

>member
-1 MGRNNNPT
+1 MGRNSNPT

-23 ASAAAATLVAGMLVA
+23 ASAAVATLAAGMLVA
-38 GTANAAS
+38 GTANAAV
-45 MRDPFERTI
+45 MRDPGERSI
-54 QNSNPGLWTN
+54 QNGNPGLWTN
-64 LGTITF
+64 VGTITF
-70 SNGNKY
+70 SNGKKY
-76 ENMEQ
+76 ENIAQ
-81 SLGVVDRVNGRN
+81 SVGVVDRVNGKN

-100 VLYTDTPEGPWSEWT
+100 TLYTGTSGTWGDWT
-115 DENSRPDAQRL
+115 DEATKPDAQKL
-126 AWLTDK
+126 AWLTDRH
-132 YNGNKD
+132 NGDRD

-148 IHRELDPIGP
+148 IHQKLDPMGN
-158 EYLQNVQ
+158 EYLNGLRQ
-165 RLGWKDGTSW
+165 LGWADGPSW
-175 ATYEAKMNELWNEA
+175 DAYTAKMNSLWTEA
-189 VANTPENLD
+189 VNGTPTDLD
-198 MTYKYTTGERKGSVT
+198 MRPRYTTGKRKGLVI
-213 PSITNGNGAEIAGIQ
+213 PSIMNGNGVEIAGIQ
-228 YTVTLNGPAVFD
+228 YTVTLKGPAVFD
-240 QTKTST
+240 KTGTNT
-246 ISGTTTNEAIHL
+246 ISGITTNEAIHL
-258 PWTATGNG
+258 SWTATGNG
-266 KVTSTVQHKI
+266 KVTGIVQHKI
-276 PKAIRLDS
+276 PKATRLES

-301 IQFDVLNNFKPT
+301 IQFEVLNNFKPT
-313 IESNQTDHRIEY
+313 IRSDQSDHRIEY

-342 DWIEGATIKSTGTLY
+342 DWIQGATIKSTGTLY
-357 YFAKKPVEGRTTVK
+357 YFANKPVEGRTTVR
-371 DGVKAATATVTGDKD
+371 DGVKAATATAAGDRD
-386 GATNH
+386 GATSH
-391 VDATSITMDPDFVKA
+391 VDASSITMDPGFVKA
-406 HKGATPSNLPDTGW
+406 HPGATPSSLPATGW
-420 YTWVWQITPDMQ
+420 YTWVWQITPGMQ
-432 DANMKQYL
+432 DANMRQYL
-440 STDYDWSDNVLEA
+440 PADYDWSDNVLEA
-453 ESTQHMRNMQP
+453 ETTLHVRSMQP
-464 TIKSS
+464 TITSS
-469 VSDAYKNDQSTVTG
+469 VSAAYKTDQSKVTG
-483 ADGTERPSVQIGSA
+483 ADGVERPAVQIGSA
-497 QASDKTDV
+497 AASDRTDV
-505 VYLEKGSVIRD
+505 VYLEKGGVIRD
-516 KVTLNVTDVNGDGKV
+516 KVTLGVSDVNGDGKT
-531 DTQDWL
+531 DTADWL

-546 KETEDNQITLTVNG
+546 RETEANQITIRVNG
-560 TIYGGMT
+560 TLYGGMT

-576 DTAAGKTVELPKQAV
+576 DTAAGRTVELPKQAV

-606 LISSSDEDKPVAQ
+606 LLSSRKGEKPAGV
-619 WKAEDGVDLTNLP
+619 WKAENGIDLTNLP
-632 SGYATFVFDIANK
+632 SGYATFVYDIANK
-645 DQDTESQTGIKPSKD
+645 DQDTESQTGIKPSDD

-670 PFTADETVMIRLT
+670 PFTADETVMFRLT

-701 IDKLVVA
+701 VDKLVVA

-729 AKSTPLSLD
+729 PKSTPLSLD

-749 PSSAIEETDT
+749 PSAAIEETDT

-769 ADIKDVT
+769 TDIKDVT

-789 DTGTYAWHWVMTPSL
+789 ESGTYAWHWVMTPSL

-824 RVQHA
+824 KVQHA
-829 FGLASEIVRVQGK
+829 FGLASEIVRVR
-842 KPDVPKCE
+842 KPETPKCE

-856 GEVAFENDKADLH
+856 GEVTFENGKADLH
-869 DELLLKNCEQAAK
+869 DELLLKNCSDAAK

-887 WKQANGDQSGD
+887 WKQSNGDQSGD
-898 VLITVTGKVDAVDGA
+898 VLITVTGKVDAKDGI

-927 WREKVYDKSGKLIS
+927 WREKVYDQTGKLIS
-941 YGDARKSNETV
+941 YGDARKPNETV

>member
-23 ASAAAATLVAGMLVA
+23 ASAAVATLAAGLLVA
-38 GTANAAS
+38 GTADAAT
-45 MRDPFERTI
+45 MRDPFERSI
-54 QNSNPGLWTN
+54 QNGNPGLWTN
-64 LGTITF
+64 VGTITF
-70 SNGNKY
+70 SNGKKY
-76 ENMEQ
+76 ENMAQ
-81 SLGVVDRVNGRN
+81 SLGVVDRVNGKN
-93 TYCIQAD
+93 TYCIEAD
-100 VLYTDTPEGPWSEWT
+100 TLYTGTTGDWGDWT
-115 DENSRPDAQRL
+115 DERTKPDAQRL
-126 AWLTDK
+126 AWLADR
-132 YNGNKD
+132 YNGDRD

-148 IHRELDPIGP
+148 IHQKLDPMGN
-158 EYLQNVQ
+158 EYLSGLRQ
-165 RLGWKDGTSW
+165 LGWADEPSW
-175 ATYEAKMNELWNEA
+175 DAYTAKMNSLWTEA
-189 VANTPENLD
+189 VNGTPKDLD
-198 MTYKYTTGERKGSVT
+198 MQYRYTTGKRKGLVT
-213 PSITNGNGAEIAGIQ
+213 PSIMNGNGVEIAGIQ
-228 YTVTLNGPAVFD
+228 YTVTLKGPAVFD
-240 QTKTST
+240 QTGTNT

-258 PWTATGNG
+258 SWTATGNG
-266 KVTSTVQHKI
+266 KVTSIVQHKI
-276 PKAIRLDS
+276 PKATRLES

-301 IQFDVLNNFKPT
+301 IQFEVLNNFKPT
-313 IESNQTDHRIEY
+313 IQSDQSDHRIEY

-342 DWIEGATIKSTGTLY
+342 DWIQGATIKSTGTLY

-371 DGVKAATATVTGDKD
+371 DGVKAATATVAGDRD
-386 GATNH
+386 GATSH
-391 VDATSITMDPDFVKA
+391 VDASSIAMDPGFVKA
-406 HKGATPSNLPDTGW
+406 HPGATPSSLPATGW
-420 YTWVWQITPDMQ
+420 YTWVWEITPGMQ
-432 DANMKQYL
+432 DANMRQYL
-440 STDYDWSDNVLEA
+440 SPDYDWSDNVLEA
-453 ESTQHMRNMQP
+453 ETTLHVRGMQP
-464 TIKSS
+464 TITSS
-469 VSDAYKNDQSTVTG
+469 VSAAYRTDQSKVTG
-483 ADGTERPSVQIGSA
+483 ADGIERPAVQIGSA
-497 QASDKTDV
+497 AASDRTDV
-505 VYLEKGSVIRD
+505 VYLEKGGVIRD
-516 KVTLNVTDVNGDGKV
+516 KVTLGVSDVNGDGKT
-531 DTQDWL
+531 DTADWL

-546 KETEDNQITLTVNG
+546 RETEANQITIRVNG
-560 TIYGGMT
+560 TLYGGMT

-591 KLATAT
+591 KLATTT

-606 LISSSDEDKPVAQ
+606 LLSSRKGEKPAGV
-619 WKAEDGVDLTNLP
+619 WKAENGIDLTNPP
-632 SGYATFVFDIANK
+632 SGYATFVYDIANR
-645 DQDTESQTGIKPSKD
+645 DQDTKNQTGIEPSRD

-670 PFTADETVMIRLT
+670 PFTADETVMFRLT

-701 IDKLVVA
+701 VDKLVVA

-729 AKSTPLSLD
+729 PKGTPLSLD

-749 PSSAIEETDT
+749 PSAAIEETDT

-769 ADIKDVT
+769 TDIKDVT

-789 DTGTYAWHWVMTPSL
+789 ESGTYAWHWTMTPSL

-824 RVQHA
+824 KVQHA

-856 GEVAFENDKADLH
+856 GEVTFENGKADLH
-869 DELLLKNCEQAAK
+869 DELLLKNCSDAAK

-887 WKQANGDQSGD
+887 WKQSNGDQSGD
-898 VLITVTGKVDAVDGA
+898 VLITVTGKVDAKDGV

-927 WREKVYDKSGKLIS
+927 WREKVYDQTGKLIS

-981 LALAGSRKR
+981 LALAGSRRR

>member
-23 ASAAAATLVAGMLVA
+23 ASAAVATLAAGLLVA
-38 GTANAAS
+38 GTADAAT
-45 MRDPFERTI
+45 MRDPFERSI
-54 QNSNPGLWTN
+54 QNGNPGLWTN
-64 LGTITF
+64 VGTITF
-70 SNGNKY
+70 SNGKKY
-76 ENMEQ
+76 ENVAQ
-81 SLGVVDRVNGRN
+81 SLGVVDRVNGKN
-93 TYCIQAD
+93 TYCIEAD
-100 VLYTDTPEGPWSEWT
+100 TLYTGTTGDWGDWT
-115 DENSRPDAQRL
+115 DERTKPDAQRL
-126 AWLTDK
+126 AWLADR
-132 YNGNKD
+132 YNGDRD

-148 IHRELDPIGP
+148 IHQKLDPMGN
-158 EYLQNVQ
+158 EYLSGLRQ
-165 RLGWKDGTSW
+165 LGWADEPSW
-175 ATYEAKMNELWNEA
+175 DAYTAKMNSLWTEA
-189 VANTPENLD
+189 VNGTPKDLD
-198 MTYKYTTGERKGSVT
+198 MQYRYTTGKRKGLVT
-213 PSITNGNGAEIAGIQ
+213 PSIMNGNGVEIAGIQ
-228 YTVTLNGPAVFD
+228 YTVTLKGPAVFD
-240 QTKTST
+240 QTGTNT

-258 PWTATGNG
+258 SWTATGNG
-266 KVTSTVQHKI
+266 KVTSIVQHKI
-276 PKAIRLDS
+276 PKATRLES

-301 IQFDVLNNFKPT
+301 IQFEVLNNFKPT
-313 IESNQTDHRIEY
+313 IQSDQSDHRIEY

-342 DWIEGATIKSTGTLY
+342 DWIQGATIKSTGTLY

-371 DGVKAATATVTGDKD
+371 DGVKAATATVAGDRD
-386 GATNH
+386 GATSH
-391 VDATSITMDPDFVKA
+391 VDASSIAMDPGFVKA
-406 HKGATPSNLPDTGW
+406 HPGATPSSLPATGW
-420 YTWVWQITPDMQ
+420 YTWVWEITPGMQ
-432 DANMKQYL
+432 DANMRQYL
-440 STDYDWSDNVLEA
+440 SPDYDWSDNVLEA
-453 ESTQHMRNMQP
+453 ETTLHVRGMQP
-464 TIKSS
+464 TITSS
-469 VSDAYKNDQSTVTG
+469 VSAAYRTDQSKVTG
-483 ADGTERPSVQIGSA
+483 ADGIERPAVQIGSA
-497 QASDKTDV
+497 AASDRTDV
-505 VYLEKGSVIRD
+505 VYLEKGGVIRD
-516 KVTLNVTDVNGDGKV
+516 KVTLGVSDVNGDGKT
-531 DTQDWL
+531 DTADWL

-546 KETEDNQITLTVNG
+546 RETEANQITIRVNG
-560 TIYGGMT
+560 TLYGGMT

-591 KLATAT
+591 KLATTT

-606 LISSSDEDKPVAQ
+606 LLSSRKGEKPAGV
-619 WKAEDGVDLTNLP
+619 WKAENGIDLTNPP

-645 DQDTESQTGIKPSKD
+645 DQDTESQTGIKPSDD

-670 PFTADETVMIRLT
+670 PFTADETVMFRLT

-701 IDKLVVA
+701 VDKLVVA

-715 WPTYPETNVTEGET
+715 WPTYPETNVTEGEIPK
-729 AKSTPLSLD
+729 ATPLSLD

-749 PSSAIEETDT
+749 PSAAIEETDT

-769 ADIKDVT
+769 TDIKDVT

-789 DTGTYAWHWVMTPSL
+789 ESGTYAWHWTMTPSL
-804 TGDQNHNPLA
+804 TGDQNHNPLT

-824 RVQHA
+824 KVQHA

-856 GEVAFENDKADLH
+856 GEVTFENGKADLH
-869 DELLLKNCEQAAK
+869 DELLLKNCSDAAK

-887 WKQANGDQSGD
+887 WKQSNGDQSGD
-898 VLITVTGKVDAVDGA
+898 VLITVTGKVDAKDGV

-927 WREKVYDKSGKLIS
+927 WREKVYDQTGKLIS

-981 LALAGSRKR
+981 LALAGSRRR

>member
-23 ASAAAATLVAGMLVA
+23 ASAAVATLAAGLLVA
-38 GTANAAS
+38 GTADAAT
-45 MRDPFERTI
+45 MRDPFERSI
-54 QNSNPGLWTN
+54 QNGNPGLWTN
-64 LGTITF
+64 VGTITF
-70 SNGNKY
+70 SNGKKY
-76 ENMEQ
+76 ENMAQ
-81 SLGVVDRVNGRN
+81 SLGVVDRVNGKN
-93 TYCIQAD
+93 TYCIEAD
-100 VLYTDTPEGPWSEWT
+100 TLYTGTTGDWGDWT
-115 DENSRPDAQRL
+115 DERTKPDAQRL
-126 AWLTDK
+126 AWLADR
-132 YNGNKD
+132 YNGDRD

-148 IHRELDPIGP
+148 IHQKLDPMGN
-158 EYLQNVQ
+158 EYLSGLRQ
-165 RLGWKDGTSW
+165 LGWADEPSW
-175 ATYEAKMNELWNEA
+175 DAYTAKMNSLWTEA
-189 VANTPENLD
+189 VNGTPKDLD
-198 MTYKYTTGERKGSVT
+198 MQYRYTTGKRKGLVT
-213 PSITNGNGAEIAGIQ
+213 PSIMNGNGVEIAGIQ
-228 YTVTLNGPAVFD
+228 YTVTLKGPAVFD
-240 QTKTST
+240 QTGTNT

-258 PWTATGNG
+258 SWTATGNG
-266 KVTSTVQHKI
+266 KVTSIVQHKI
-276 PKAIRLDS
+276 PKATRLES

-301 IQFDVLNNFKPT
+301 IQFEVLNNFKPT
-313 IESNQTDHRIEY
+313 IQSDQSDHRIEY

-342 DWIEGATIKSTGTLY
+342 DWIQGATIKSTGTLY

-371 DGVKAATATVTGDKD
+371 DGVKAATATVAGDRD
-386 GATNH
+386 GATSH
-391 VDATSITMDPDFVKA
+391 VDASSIAMDPGFVKA
-406 HKGATPSNLPDTGW
+406 HPGATPSSLPATGW
-420 YTWVWQITPDMQ
+420 YTWVWEITPGMQ
-432 DANMKQYL
+432 DANMRQYL
-440 STDYDWSDNVLEA
+440 SPDYDWSDNVLEA
-453 ESTQHMRNMQP
+453 ETTLHVRGMQP
-464 TIKSS
+464 TITSS
-469 VSDAYKNDQSTVTG
+469 VSAAYRTDQSKVTG
-483 ADGTERPSVQIGSA
+483 ADGIERPAVQIGSA
-497 QASDKTDV
+497 AASDRTDV
-505 VYLEKGSVIRD
+505 VYLEKGGVIRD
-516 KVTLNVTDVNGDGKV
+516 KVTLGVSDVNGDGKT
-531 DTQDWL
+531 DTADWL

-546 KETEDNQITLTVNG
+546 RETEANQITIRVNG
-560 TIYGGMT
+560 TLYGGMT

-591 KLATAT
+591 KLATTT

-606 LISSSDEDKPVAQ
+606 LLSSRKGEKPAGV
-619 WKAEDGVDLTNLP
+619 WKAENGIDLTNPP
-632 SGYATFVFDIANK
+632 SGYATFVYDIANR
-645 DQDTESQTGIKPSKD
+645 DQDTKNQTGIEPSRD

-670 PFTADETVMIRLT
+670 PFTADETVMFRLT

-701 IDKLVVA
+701 VDKLVVV

-729 AKSTPLSLD
+729 PKGTPLSLD

-749 PSSAIEETDT
+749 PSAAIEETDT

-769 ADIKDVT
+769 TDIKDVT

-804 TGDQNHNPLA
+804 TGDQNHNPLT

-824 RVQHA
+824 KVQHA

-856 GEVAFENDKADLH
+856 GEVTFENGRADLH

>member
-1 MGRNNNPT
+1 MGRNSNPT

-23 ASAAAATLVAGMLVA
+23 ASAAVATLAAGMLVA
-38 GTANAAS
+38 GTANAAV
-45 MRDPFERTI
+45 MRDPGERSI
-54 QNSNPGLWTN
+54 QNGNPGLWTN
-64 LGTITF
+64 VGTITF
-70 SNGNKY
+70 SNNGKH
-76 ENMEQ
+76 ENMAQ
-81 SLGVVDRVNGRN
+81 SLGVVDRVNGKN
-93 TYCIQAD
+93 AYCIQAD
-100 VLYTDTPEGPWSEWT
+100 TLYTGTSGTWGDWT
-115 DENSRPDAQRL
+115 DERTKPDAQKL
-126 AWLTDK
+126 AWLTDRH
-132 YNGNKD
+132 NGDRD

-148 IHRELDPIGP
+148 IHQKLDPMGN
-158 EYLQNVQ
+158 EYLNGLRQ
-165 RLGWKDGTSW
+165 LGWANGPSW
-175 ATYEAKMNELWNEA
+175 DAYTAKMNSLWTEA
-189 VANTPENLD
+189 VNGTPTDLD
-198 MTYKYTTGERKGSVT
+198 MQYRYTTGKRKGLVT
-213 PSITNGNGAEIAGIQ
+213 PSIMNGNGVEIAGIQ
-228 YTVTLNGPAVFD
+228 YTVTLKGPAVFD
-240 QTKTST
+240 QTGTNT
-246 ISGTTTNEAIHL
+246 ISGTTTNKAIHL
-258 PWTATGNG
+258 SWTATGNG
-266 KVTSTVQHKI
+266 KVTSIVQHKI
-276 PKAIRLDS
+276 PKATRLES

-301 IQFDVLNNFKPT
+301 IQFEVLNNFKPT
-313 IESNQTDHRIEY
+313 IQSDQSDHRIEY

-342 DWIEGATIKSTGTLY
+342 DWIQGATIKSTGTLY
-357 YFAKKPVEGRTTVK
+357 YFANKPVEGRTTVR
-371 DGVKAATATVTGDKD
+371 DGVKAATATAAGDRD
-386 GATNH
+386 GATSH
-391 VDATSITMDPDFVKA
+391 VDASSITMDPGFVKA
-406 HKGATPSNLPDTGW
+406 HPGATPSSLPATGW
-420 YTWVWQITPDMQ
+420 YTWVWQITPGMQ
-432 DANMKQYL
+432 DANMRQYL
-440 STDYDWSDNVLEA
+440 PADYDWSDNVLEA
-453 ESTQHMRNMQP
+453 ETTLHVRSMQP
-464 TIKSS
+464 TITSS
-469 VSDAYKNDQSTVTG
+469 VSAAYKTDQSKVTG
-483 ADGTERPSVQIGSA
+483 ADGVERPAVQIGSA
-497 QASDKTDV
+497 AASDRTDV
-505 VYLEKGSVIRD
+505 VYLEKGGVIRD
-516 KVTLNVTDVNGDGKV
+516 KVTLGVSDVNGDGKT
-531 DTQDWL
+531 DTADWL

-546 KETEDNQITLTVNG
+546 RETEANQITIRVNG
-560 TIYGGMT
+560 TLYGGMT

-606 LISSSDEDKPVAQ
+606 LLSSRKGEKPAGV
-619 WKAEDGVDLTNLP
+619 WKAENGIDLTNPP
-632 SGYATFVFDIANK
+632 SGYATFVYDIANK
-645 DQDTESQTGIKPSKD
+645 DQDTESQTGIKPSDD

-670 PFTADETVMIRLT
+670 PFTADETVMFRLT

-701 IDKLVVA
+701 VDKLVVA

-729 AKSTPLSLD
+729 PKSTPLSLD

-749 PSSAIEETDT
+749 PSAAIEETDT

-769 ADIKDVT
+769 TDIKDVT

-789 DTGTYAWHWVMTPSL
+789 ESGTYAWHWVMTPSL

-824 RVQHA
+824 KVQHA
-829 FGLASEIVRVQGK
+829 FGLASEIVRVL
-842 KPDVPKCE
+842 KPETPKCE

-856 GEVAFENDKADLH
+856 GEVTFENGKADLH
-869 DELLLKNCEQAAK
+869 DELLLKNCSDAAK

-887 WKQANGDQSGD
+887 WKQSNGDQSGD
-898 VLITVTGKVDAVDGA
+898 VLITVTGKVDAKDGI

-927 WREKVYDKSGKLIS
+927 WREKVYDQTGKLIS
-941 YGDARKSNETV
+941 YGDARKPNETV

>member
-23 ASAAAATLVAGMLVA
+23 ASAAVATLAAGLLVA
-38 GTANAAS
+38 GTADAAT
-45 MRDPFERTI
+45 MRDPFERSI
-54 QNSNPGLWTN
+54 QNGNPGLWTN
-64 LGTITF
+64 VGTITF
-70 SNGNKY
+70 SNGKKY
-76 ENMEQ
+76 ENMAQ
-81 SLGVVDRVNGRN
+81 SLGVVDRVNGKN
-93 TYCIQAD
+93 TYCIEAD
-100 VLYTDTPEGPWSEWT
+100 TLYTGTTGDWGDWT
-115 DENSRPDAQRL
+115 DERTKPDAQRL
-126 AWLTDK
+126 AWLADR
-132 YNGNKD
+132 YNGDRD

-148 IHRELDPIGP
+148 IHQKLDPMGN
-158 EYLQNVQ
+158 EYLSGLRQ
-165 RLGWKDGTSW
+165 LGWADEPSW
-175 ATYEAKMNELWNEA
+175 DAYTAKMNSLWTEA
-189 VANTPENLD
+189 VNGTPKDLD
-198 MTYKYTTGERKGSVT
+198 MQYRYTTGKRKGLVT
-213 PSITNGNGAEIAGIQ
+213 PSIMNGNGVEIAGIQ
-228 YTVTLNGPAVFD
+228 YTVTLKGPAVFD
-240 QTKTST
+240 QTGTNT

-258 PWTATGNG
+258 SWTATGNG
-266 KVTSTVQHKI
+266 KVTSIVQHKI
-276 PKAIRLDS
+276 PKATRLES

-301 IQFDVLNNFKPT
+301 IQFEVLNNFKPT
-313 IESNQTDHRIEY
+313 IQSDQSDHRIEY

-342 DWIEGATIKSTGTLY
+342 DWIQGATIKSTGTLY

-371 DGVKAATATVTGDKD
+371 DGVKAATATVAGDRD
-386 GATNH
+386 GATSH
-391 VDATSITMDPDFVKA
+391 VDASSIAMDPGFVKA
-406 HKGATPSNLPDTGW
+406 HPGATPSSLPATGW
-420 YTWVWQITPDMQ
+420 YTWVWEITPGMQ
-432 DANMKQYL
+432 DANMRQYL
-440 STDYDWSDNVLEA
+440 SPDYDWSDNVLEA
-453 ESTQHMRNMQP
+453 ETTLHVRGMQP
-464 TIKSS
+464 TITSS
-469 VSDAYKNDQSTVTG
+469 VSAAYRTDQSKVTG
-483 ADGTERPSVQIGSA
+483 ADGIERPAVQIGSA
-497 QASDKTDV
+497 AASDRTDV
-505 VYLEKGSVIRD
+505 VYLEKGGVIRD
-516 KVTLNVTDVNGDGKV
+516 KVTLGVSDVNGDGKT
-531 DTQDWL
+531 DTADWL

-546 KETEDNQITLTVNG
+546 RETEANQITIRVNG
-560 TIYGGMT
+560 TLYGGMT

-645 DQDTESQTGIKPSKD
+645 DQDTESQTGIKPSDD

-670 PFTADETVMIRLT
+670 PFTADETIMFRLT

-729 AKSTPLSLD
+729 PKGTPLSLD

-749 PSSAIEETDT
+749 PSAAIEETDT

-769 ADIKDVT
+769 TDIKDVT
-776 KFGTYTTDSFTLT
+776 GFGTYTTDSFTLT
-789 DTGTYAWHWVMTPSL
+789 ESGTYAWHWVMTPSL

-824 RVQHA
+824 KVQHA

-856 GEVAFENDKADLH
+856 GEVTFENGRADLH

-898 VLITVTGKVDAVDGA
+898 ALITVTGKVDAVDGA

>member
-23 ASAAAATLVAGMLVA
+23 ASAAVATLAAGLLVA
-38 GTANAAS
+38 GTADAAT
-45 MRDPFERTI
+45 MRDPFERSI
-54 QNSNPGLWTN
+54 QNGNPGLWTN
-64 LGTITF
+64 VGTITF
-70 SNGNKY
+70 SNGKKY
-76 ENMEQ
+76 ENMAQ
-81 SLGVVDRVNGRN
+81 SLGVVDRVNGKN
-93 TYCIQAD
+93 TYCIEAD
-100 VLYTDTPEGPWSEWT
+100 TLYTGTTGDWGDWT
-115 DENSRPDAQRL
+115 DERTKPDAQRL
-126 AWLTDK
+126 AWLADRH
-132 YNGNKD
+132 NGDRD

-148 IHRELDPIGP
+148 IHQKLDPMGN
-158 EYLQNVQ
+158 EYLSGLRQ
-165 RLGWKDGTSW
+165 LGWADESSW
-175 ATYEAKMNELWNEA
+175 DAYTAKMNSLWTEA
-189 VANTPENLD
+189 VNGTPKDLD
-198 MTYKYTTGERKGSVT
+198 MQYRYTTGKRKGLVT
-213 PSITNGNGAEIAGIQ
+213 PSIMNGNGVEIAGIQ
-228 YTVTLNGPAVFD
+228 YTVTLKGPAVFD
-240 QTKTST
+240 QTGTNT

-258 PWTATGNG
+258 SWTATGNG
-266 KVTSTVQHKI
+266 KVTSIVQHKI
-276 PKAIRLDS
+276 PKATRLES

-301 IQFDVLNNFKPT
+301 IQFEVLNNFKPT
-313 IESNQTDHRIEY
+313 IQSDQSDHRIEY

-342 DWIEGATIKSTGTLY
+342 DWIQGATIKSTGTLY

-371 DGVKAATATVTGDKD
+371 DGVKAATATVAGDRD
-386 GATNH
+386 GATSH
-391 VDATSITMDPDFVKA
+391 VDASSIAMDPGFVKA
-406 HKGATPSNLPDTGW
+406 HPGATPSSLPATGW
-420 YTWVWQITPDMQ
+420 YTWVWEITPGMQ
-432 DANMKQYL
+432 DANMRQYL
-440 STDYDWSDNVLEA
+440 SPDYDWSDNVLEA
-453 ESTQHMRNMQP
+453 ETTLHVRGMQP
-464 TIKSS
+464 TITSS
-469 VSDAYKNDQSTVTG
+469 VSAAYRTDQSKVTG
-483 ADGTERPSVQIGSA
+483 ADGIERPAVQIGSA
-497 QASDKTDV
+497 AASDRTDV
-505 VYLEKGSVIRD
+505 VYLEKGGVIRD
-516 KVTLNVTDVNGDGKV
+516 KVTLGVSDVNGDGKT
-531 DTQDWL
+531 DTADWL

-546 KETEDNQITLTVNG
+546 RETEANQITIRVNG
-560 TIYGGMT
+560 TLYGGMT

-591 KLATAT
+591 KLATTT

-606 LISSSDEDKPVAQ
+606 LLSSRKGEKPAGV
-619 WKAEDGVDLTNLP
+619 WKAENGIDLTNPP
-632 SGYATFVFDIANK
+632 SGYATFVYDIANR
-645 DQDTESQTGIKPSKD
+645 DQDTKNQTGIEPSRD

-670 PFTADETVMIRLT
+670 PFTADETVMFRLT

-701 IDKLVVA
+701 VDKLVVA

-729 AKSTPLSLD
+729 PKGTPLSLD

-749 PSSAIEETDT
+749 PSAAIEETDT

-769 ADIKDVT
+769 TDIKDVT

-789 DTGTYAWHWVMTPSL
+789 ESGTYAWHWVMTPSL

-824 RVQHA
+824 KVQHA
-829 FGLASEIVRVQGK
+829 FGLASEIVRVR
-842 KPDVPKCE
+842 KPETPKCE

-856 GEVAFENDKADLH
+856 GEVTFENGKADLH
-869 DELLLKNCEQAAK
+869 DELLLKNCSDAAK

-887 WKQANGDQSGD
+887 WRQADGDQSGD
-898 VLITVTGKVDAVDGA
+898 VLITVTGKVDAKDGI

-927 WREKVYDKSGKLIS
+927 WREKVYDQTGKLIS
-941 YGDARKSNETV
+941 YGDARKPNETV

>member
-23 ASAAAATLVAGMLVA
+23 GVAAAATLAAGMLVA
-38 GTANAAS
+38 GTADAAD
-45 MRDPFERTI
+45 MRDPFERSI
-54 QNSNPGLWTN
+54 QNGNPGLWAN
-64 LGTITF
+64 MGTITF
-70 SNGNKY
+70 SNGHKY
-76 ENMEQ
+76 EDMEQ
-81 SLGVVDRVNGRN
+81 SLGVVDKVNGKN
-93 TYCIQAD
+93 AYCIQAD
-100 VLYTDTPEGPWSEWT
+100 TLYTGTAGTWGEWT
-115 DENSRPDAQRL
+115 DANTKPDAQRL

-132 YNGNKD
+132 YNGNTD

-148 IHRELDPIGP
+148 IHQKLDPMGN
-158 EYLQNVQ
+158 EYLKGIE

-175 ATYEAKMNELWNEA
+175 DTYTKKMNELWNEA
-189 VANTPENLD
+189 VANTPSNLD
-198 MTYKYTTGERKGSVT
+198 MKYQYTTGKRKGTINV
-213 PSITNGNGAEIAGIQ
+213 GIQ
-228 YTVTLNGPAVFD
+228 NGDGGFLSGITYTATLKGPAVFD
-240 QTKTST
+240 QTGKNT
-246 ISGTTTNEAIHL
+246 ISGTTTNSAQHVA
-258 PWTATGNG
+258 WTATGNG
-266 KVTSTVQHKI
+266 KVMPVFNYKV
-276 PKAIRLDS
+276 PKAAKLSS
-284 PNQNLMGPT
+284 PNQNLMAAT
-293 DPQTVSKN
+293 DPETVSKN
-301 IQFDVLNNFKPT
+301 IQFEVLNNFKPT

-357 YFAKKPVEGRTTVK
+357 YFAKKPVEGQTTVK

-391 VDATSITMDPDFVKA
+391 VDASSITMDPDFMKT
-406 HKGATPSNLPDTGW
+406 HPGATPSSLPDTGW

-453 ESTQHMRNMQP
+453 ETTQHVRNMQP

-516 KVTLNVTDVNGDGKV
+516 KVTLGVADVNGDGKV
-531 DTQDWL
+531 DTADWL
-537 HTKDGQGEG
+537 HTRDGQGEG
-546 KETEDNQITLTVNG
+546 RETEANQITIRVNG
-560 TIYGGMT
+560 TLYGGMT

-576 DTAAGKTVELPKQAV
+576 DAASGKNVELPRQAV
-591 KLATAT
+591 KLATTT
-597 FTTNKAGDY
+597 FTTNKTGDY

-645 DQDTESQTGIKPSKD
+645 DQDTESQTGIKPSDD

-670 PFTADETVMIRLT
+670 PFTADETVMFRLT

-701 IDKLVVA
+701 VDKLVVA

-715 WPTYPETNVTEGET
+715 WPTYPETNVTEGEIPK
-729 AKSTPLSLD
+729 ATPLSLD

-749 PSSAIEETDT
+749 PSAAIEETDT

-769 ADIKDVT
+769 TDIKDVT

-789 DTGTYAWHWVMTPSL
+789 ESGTYAWHWTMTPSL
-804 TGDQNHNPLA
+804 TGDQNHNPLT

-824 RVQHA
+824 KVQHA

-856 GEVAFENDKADLH
+856 GEVTFENGKADLH
-869 DELLLKNCEQAAK
+869 DELLLKNCSDAAK

-887 WKQANGDQSGD
+887 WKQSNGDQSGD
-898 VLITVTGKVDAVDGA
+898 VLITVTGKVDAKDGA

-927 WREKVYDKSGKLIS
+927 WREKVYDQTGKLIS

>member
-1 MGRNNNPT
+1 MGRNSNPT

-23 ASAAAATLVAGMLVA
+23 ASAAVATLAAGMLVA
-38 GTANAAS
+38 GTANAAV
-45 MRDPFERTI
+45 MRDPGERSI
-54 QNSNPGLWTN
+54 QNGNPGLWTN
-64 LGTITF
+64 VGTITF
-70 SNGNKY
+70 SNGKKY
-76 ENMEQ
+76 ENMAQ
-81 SLGVVDRVNGRN
+81 SLGVVDRVNGKN
-93 TYCIQAD
+93 AYCIQAD
-100 VLYTDTPEGPWSEWT
+100 TLYTGTSGTWGDWT
-115 DENSRPDAQRL
+115 DERTKPDAQKL
-126 AWLTDK
+126 AWLTDRH
-132 YNGNKD
+132 NGDRD

-148 IHRELDPIGP
+148 IHQKLDPMGN
-158 EYLQNVQ
+158 EYLNGLRQ
-165 RLGWKDGTSW
+165 LGWADGPSW
-175 ATYEAKMNELWNEA
+175 DAYTAKMNSLWTEA
-189 VANTPENLD
+189 VNGTPTDLD
-198 MTYKYTTGERKGSVT
+198 MQYRYTTGKRKGLVT
-213 PSITNGNGAEIAGIQ
+213 PSIMNGNGVEIAGIQ
-228 YTVTLNGPAVFD
+228 YTVTLKGPAVFD
-240 QTKTST
+240 QTGTNT

-258 PWTATGNG
+258 SWTATGNG
-266 KVTSTVQHKI
+266 KVTSIVQHKI
-276 PKAIRLDS
+276 PKATRLES

-301 IQFDVLNNFKPT
+301 IQFEVLNNFKPT
-313 IESNQTDHRIEY
+313 IRSDQSDHRIEY

-342 DWIEGATIKSTGTLY
+342 DWIQGATIKSTGTLY
-357 YFAKKPVEGRTTVK
+357 YFANKPVEGRTTVR
-371 DGVKAATATVTGDKD
+371 DGVKAATATVAGDRD
-386 GATNH
+386 GATSH
-391 VDATSITMDPDFVKA
+391 VDASSITMDPGFVKA
-406 HKGATPSNLPDTGW
+406 HPGATPSSLPATGW

-432 DANMKQYL
+432 DANMRQYL
-440 STDYDWSDNVLEA
+440 PADYDWSDNVLEA
-453 ESTQHMRNMQP
+453 ETTLHVRNMQP
-464 TIKSS
+464 TITSS
-469 VSDAYKNDQSTVTG
+469 VSAAYKTDQSKVTG
-483 ADGTERPSVQIGSA
+483 ADGIERPAVQIGSA
-497 QASDKTDV
+497 AASDRTDV
-505 VYLEKGSVIRD
+505 VYLEKGGVIRD
-516 KVTLNVTDVNGDGKV
+516 KVTLGVSDVNGDGKT
-531 DTQDWL
+531 DTADWL

-546 KETEDNQITLTVNG
+546 RETEANQITIRVNG
-560 TIYGGMT
+560 TLYGGMT

-576 DTAAGKTVELPKQAV
+576 DAASGKTVELPRQAV
-591 KLATAT
+591 KLATTT

-606 LISSSDEDKPVAQ
+606 LLSSRKGEKPAGV
-619 WKAEDGVDLTNLP
+619 WKAENGIDLTNPP
-632 SGYATFVFDIANK
+632 SGYATFVYDIANR
-645 DQDTESQTGIKPSKD
+645 DQDTKNQTGIEPSRD

-670 PFTADETVMIRLT
+670 PFTADETVMFRLT

-701 IDKLVVA
+701 VDKLVVA

-729 AKSTPLSLD
+729 PKGTPLSLD

-749 PSSAIEETDT
+749 PSAAIEETDT

-769 ADIKDVT
+769 TDIKDVT

-789 DTGTYAWHWVMTPSL
+789 ESGTYAWHWVMTPSL

-824 RVQHA
+824 KVQHA
-829 FGLASEIVRVQGK
+829 FGLASEIVRVR
-842 KPDVPKCE
+842 KPETPKCE

-856 GEVAFENDKADLH
+856 GEVTFENGKADLH
-869 DELLLKNCEQAAK
+869 DELLLKNCSDAAK

-887 WKQANGDQSGD
+887 WRQADGDQSGD
-898 VLITVTGKVDAVDGA
+898 VLITVTGKVDAKDGI

-927 WREKVYDKSGKLIS
+927 WREKVYDQTGKLIS
-941 YGDARKSNETV
+941 YGDARKPNETV

>member
-23 ASAAAATLVAGMLVA
+23 ASAAVATLAAGMLVA
-38 GTANAAS
+38 GTADAAD
-45 MRDPFERTI
+45 MRDPFERSI
-54 QNSNPGLWTN
+54 QNGNPGLWTN
-64 LGTITF
+64 LGTLTF
-70 SNGNKY
+70 SNGASY
-76 ENMEQ
+76 PNMEQ
-81 SLGVVDRVNGRN
+81 SLGVVDRVNGKN
-93 TYCIQAD
+93 AYCIQAD
-100 VLYTDTPEGPWSEWT
+100 VLYTGTSGTWGDWT
-115 DENSRPDAQRL
+115 DERTKPDAQKL
-126 AWLTDK
+126 AWLTNK
-132 YNGNKD
+132 YNNDRD

-148 IHRELDPIGP
+148 VHRKLDPMGN
-158 EYLQNVQ
+158 EYLNGIQ
-165 RLGWKDGTSW
+165 RLGWKDGIGW
-175 ATYEAKMNELWNEA
+175 DTYAAKMDSLWNEA
-189 VANTPENLD
+189 VNGTPTNLD
-198 MTYKYTTGERKGSVT
+198 MKYQYTIGQRKGLVT
-213 PSITNGNGAEIAGIQ
+213 PSIMNGNGQYVSGLQ

-240 QTKTST
+240 QNNST
-246 ISGTTTNEAIHL
+246 AITGTTTNKKQDIA
-258 PWTATGNG
+258 WTATGNG
-266 KVTSTVQHKI
+266 KVTYKLTYKNPQ
-276 PKAIRLDS
+276 AIRLNS
-284 PNQNLMGPT
+284 PNQDLMAPT
-293 DPQTVSKN
+293 DPQIVSKN
-301 IQFDVLNNFKPT
+301 IQFEVRNNFKPT

-342 DWIEGATIKSTGTLY
+342 DWIQGATIKSTGTLY
-357 YFAKKPVEGRTTVK
+357 YFAKKPVEGRTTVR
-371 DGVKAATATVTGDKD
+371 DGVKAATATAAGDRD
-386 GATNH
+386 GATSH
-391 VDATSITMDPDFVKA
+391 VDASSITMDPGFMKA
-406 HKGATPSNLPDTGW
+406 HPGATPSSLPATGW
-420 YTWVWQITPDMQ
+420 YTWVWEITPDMQ
-432 DANMKQYL
+432 DANMRQYL
-440 STDYDWSDNVLEA
+440 PADYDWSDNVLEA
-453 ESTQHMRNMQP
+453 ETTLHVRNMQP
-464 TIKSS
+464 TITSS
-469 VSDAYKNDQSTVTG
+469 VSAAYKTDQSKVTG
-483 ADGTERPSVQIGSA
+483 ADGVERPAVQIGSQA
-497 QASDKTDV
+497 ASDRTDV

-516 KVTLNVTDVNGDGKV
+516 KVTLGVTDVNGDGRT
-531 DTQDWL
+531 DTADWL

-560 TIYGGMT
+560 AIYGGMT

-670 PFTADETVMIRLT
+670 PFTADETVMFRLT

-701 IDKLVVA
+701 VDKLVVA

-715 WPTYPETNVTEGET
+715 WPTYPETNVTEGEIPK
-729 AKSTPLSLD
+729 ATPLSLD

-749 PSSAIEETDT
+749 PSAAIEETDT

-769 ADIKDVT
+769 TDIKDVT

-789 DTGTYAWHWVMTPSL
+789 ESGTYAWHWTMTPSL
-804 TGDQNHNPLA
+804 TGDQNHNPLT

-824 RVQHA
+824 KVQHA

-856 GEVAFENDKADLH
+856 GEVTMENGRADLH
-869 DELLLKNCEQAAK
+869 DELLLKNCSDAAK

-898 VLITVTGKVDAVDGA
+898 VLITVTGKVDAKDGV

-927 WREKVYDKSGKLIS
+927 WREKVYDQTGKLIS

>member
-23 ASAAAATLVAGMLVA
+23 ASAAVATLAAGMLVA
-38 GTANAAS
+38 GTANAAA
-45 MRDPFERTI
+45 MRDPSERVGW
-54 QNSNPGLWTN
+54 NGNPGLWTN
-64 LGTITF
+64 QGTITF
-70 SNGNKY
+70 SNGASYLN
-76 ENMEQ
+76 EEQ
-81 SLGVVDRVNGRN
+81 ALGVTDRVNGKN

-100 VLYTDTPEGPWSEWT
+100 VKYTGTSGTWGDWT
-115 DENSRPDAQRL
+115 DERTKPDAQKL
-126 AWLTDK
+126 AWLTNK
-132 YNGNKD
+132 YNNDRD

-148 IHRELDPIGP
+148 VHQKLDPMGN
-158 EYLQNVQ
+158 EYLNGIQ
-165 RLGWKDGTSW
+165 RLGWKDGTGW
-175 ATYEAKMNELWNEA
+175 DTYAAKMDSLWNEA
-189 VANTPENLD
+189 VANTPSNLD
-198 MTYKYTTGERKGSVT
+198 MHPRYMTGKRKGLVI
-213 PSITNGNGAEIAGIQ
+213 PSIMNGNGVEIAGIQ
-228 YTVTLNGPAVFD
+228 YTVTLKGPAVFD
-240 QTKTST
+240 QTGTNT

-258 PWTATGNG
+258 SWTATGNG
-266 KVTSTVQHKI
+266 EVTSIVQHKI
-276 PKAIRLDS
+276 PKATRLES

-301 IQFDVLNNFKPT
+301 IQFEVLNNFKPT

-342 DWIEGATIKSTGTLY
+342 DWIQGATIKSTGTLY
-357 YFAKKPVEGRTTVK
+357 YFANKPVEGQTTVK

-391 VDATSITMDPDFVKA
+391 VDAASITMDPDFVKT
-406 HKGATPSNLPDTGW
+406 HPGATPSSLPDTGW
-420 YTWVWQITPDMQ
+420 YTWVWQITPGMQ
-432 DANMKQYL
+432 DADMRQYL
-440 STDYDWSDNVLEA
+440 PAGYDWSDNVLEA
-453 ESTQHMRNMQP
+453 ETTLHVRNMQP
-464 TIKSS
+464 TITSS
-469 VSDAYKNDQSTVTG
+469 VSDAYKTDQSKVTG
-483 ADGTERPSVQIGSA
+483 ADGVERPAVQIGSA
-497 QASDKTDV
+497 AASDRTDV
-505 VYLEKGSVIRD
+505 VYLEKGGVIRD
-516 KVTLNVTDVNGDGKV
+516 KVTLGVSDINGDGKT
-531 DTQDWL
+531 DTADWL

-546 KETEDNQITLTVNG
+546 RETEANQITIRVNG
-560 TIYGGMT
+560 TLYGGMT

-576 DTAAGKTVELPKQAV
+576 DAASGKTVELPKQAV
-591 KLATAT
+591 KLATTT

-606 LISSSDEDKPVAQ
+606 LLSSRKGEKPAGV
-619 WKAEDGVDLTNLP
+619 WKAENGIDLTNPP
-632 SGYATFVFDIANK
+632 SGYATFVYDIANK
-645 DQDTESQTGIKPSKD
+645 DQDTESQTGIKPSDD

-670 PFTADETVMIRLT
+670 PFTADETVMFRLT

-715 WPTYPETNVTEGET
+715 WPTYPQSNVAEGET
-729 AKSTPLSLD
+729 PKSTPLSLD

-749 PSSAIEETDT
+749 PAAAIEETDT

-769 ADIKDVT
+769 TDIKDVT

-789 DTGTYAWHWVMTPSL
+789 ESGTYAWHWVMTPSL

-824 RVQHA
+824 KVQHA

-856 GEVAFENDKADLH
+856 GEVAFENGKADLH

-898 VLITVTGKVDAVDGA
+898 ALITVTGKVDAVDGA

>member
-23 ASAAAATLVAGMLVA
+23 GVAAAATLAAGMLVA
-38 GTANAAS
+38 GTADAAD
-45 MRDPFERTI
+45 MRDPFERSI
-54 QNSNPGLWTN
+54 QNGNPGLWAN
-64 LGTITF
+64 MGTITF
-70 SNGNKY
+70 SNGHKY
-76 ENMEQ
+76 EDMEQ
-81 SLGVVDRVNGRN
+81 SLGVVDKVNGKN
-93 TYCIQAD
+93 VYCIQAD
-100 VLYTDTPEGPWSEWT
+100 TLYTGTAGTWGEWT
-115 DENSRPDAQRL
+115 DAKTKPDAQRL

-132 YNGNKD
+132 YNGNTD

-148 IHRELDPIGP
+148 IHQKLDPMGE
-158 EYLQNVQ
+158 EYLKGIE

-175 ATYEAKMNELWNEA
+175 DTYTKKMNELWNEA
-189 VANTPENLD
+189 VANTPSNLD
-198 MTYKYTTGERKGSVT
+198 MRYQYTIGQRKGTIDVG
-213 PSITNGNGAEIAGIQ
+213 IQNGNGGFLSGIT
-228 YTVTLNGPAVFD
+228 YTATLKGPAVFD
-240 QTKTST
+240 QTGKNT
-246 ISGTTTNEAIHL
+246 ISGTTTNSAQHVA
-258 PWTATGNG
+258 WTATGNG
-266 KVTSTVQHKI
+266 KVMPVFNYKV
-276 PKAIRLDS
+276 PKAAKLSS
-284 PNQNLMGPT
+284 PNQNLMTAT
-293 DPQTVSKN
+293 DPETVSKN
-301 IQFDVLNNFKPT
+301 IQFEVLNNFKPT

-357 YFAKKPVEGRTTVK
+357 YFAKKPVEGQTTVK

-391 VDATSITMDPDFVKA
+391 VDAASITMDPDFVKT
-406 HKGATPSNLPDTGW
+406 HPGATPSSLPATGW

-432 DANMKQYL
+432 DANMRQYL

-453 ESTQHMRNMQP
+453 ESTQHVRNMQP
-464 TIKSS
+464 TITSS
-469 VSDAYKNDQSTVTG
+469 VSAAYKTDQSKVTG
-483 ADGTERPSVQIGSA
+483 ADGVERPAVQIGSA
-497 QASDKTDV
+497 AASDRTDV
-505 VYLEKGSVIRD
+505 VYLEKGGVIRD
-516 KVTLNVTDVNGDGKV
+516 KVTLGVSDVNGDGKT
-531 DTQDWL
+531 DTADWL

-546 KETEDNQITLTVNG
+546 RETEANQITIRVNG
-560 TIYGGMT
+560 TLYGGMT

-606 LISSSDEDKPVAQ
+606 LLSSRKGEKPAGV
-619 WKAEDGVDLTNLP
+619 WKAENGIDLTNLP
-632 SGYATFVFDIANK
+632 SGYATFVYDIANK
-645 DQDTESQTGIKPSKD
+645 DQDTESQTGIKPSDD

-670 PFTADETVMIRLT
+670 PFTADETVMFRLT

-701 IDKLVVA
+701 VDKLVVA

-729 AKSTPLSLD
+729 PKSTPLSLD

-749 PSSAIEETDT
+749 PSAAIEETDT

-769 ADIKDVT
+769 TDIKDVT

-789 DTGTYAWHWVMTPSL
+789 ESGTYAWHWVMTPSL

-824 RVQHA
+824 KVQHA
-829 FGLASEIVRVQGK
+829 FGLASEIVRVR
-842 KPDVPKCE
+842 KPETPKCE

-856 GEVAFENDKADLH
+856 GEVTFENGKADLH
-869 DELLLKNCEQAAK
+869 DELLLKNCSDAAK

-887 WKQANGDQSGD
+887 WKQSNGDQSGD
-898 VLITVTGKVDAVDGA
+898 VLITVTGKVDAKDGI

-927 WREKVYDKSGKLIS
+927 WREKVYDQTGKLIS
-941 YGDARKSNETV
+941 YGDARKPNETV

>member
-23 ASAAAATLVAGMLVA
+23 ASAAVATLAAGLLVA
-38 GTANAAS
+38 GTADAAT
-45 MRDPFERTI
+45 MRDPFERSI
-54 QNSNPGLWTN
+54 QNGNPGLWTN
-64 LGTITF
+64 VGTITF
-70 SNGNKY
+70 SNGKKY
-76 ENMEQ
+76 ENVAQ
-81 SLGVVDRVNGRN
+81 SLGVVDRVNGKN
-93 TYCIQAD
+93 TYCIEAD
-100 VLYTDTPEGPWSEWT
+100 TLYTGTTGDWGDWT
-115 DENSRPDAQRL
+115 DERTKPDAQRL
-126 AWLTDK
+126 AWLADR
-132 YNGNKD
+132 YNGDRD

-148 IHRELDPIGP
+148 IHQKLDPMGN
-158 EYLQNVQ
+158 EYLSGLRQ
-165 RLGWKDGTSW
+165 LGWADEPSW
-175 ATYEAKMNELWNEA
+175 DAYTAKMNSLWTEA
-189 VANTPENLD
+189 VNGTPKDLD
-198 MTYKYTTGERKGSVT
+198 MQYRYTTGKRKGLVT
-213 PSITNGNGAEIAGIQ
+213 PSIMNGNGVEIAGIQ
-228 YTVTLNGPAVFD
+228 YTVTLKGPAVFD
-240 QTKTST
+240 QTGTNT
-246 ISGTTTNEAIHL
+246 ISGTATNEAIHL
-258 PWTATGNG
+258 SWTATGNG
-266 KVTSTVQHKI
+266 KVTSIVQHKI
-276 PKAIRLDS
+276 PKATRLES

-301 IQFDVLNNFKPT
+301 IQFEVLNNFKPT
-313 IESNQTDHRIEY
+313 IQSDQSDHRIEY

-342 DWIEGATIKSTGTLY
+342 DWIQGATIKSTGTLY

-371 DGVKAATATVTGDKD
+371 DGVKAATATVAGDRD
-386 GATNH
+386 GATSH
-391 VDATSITMDPDFVKA
+391 VDASSIAMDPGFVKA
-406 HKGATPSNLPDTGW
+406 HPGATPSSLPATGW
-420 YTWVWQITPDMQ
+420 YTWVWEITPGMQ
-432 DANMKQYL
+432 DANMRQYL
-440 STDYDWSDNVLEA
+440 SPDYDWSDNVLEA
-453 ESTQHMRNMQP
+453 ETTLHVRGMQP
-464 TIKSS
+464 TITSS
-469 VSDAYKNDQSTVTG
+469 VSAAYRTDQSKVTG
-483 ADGTERPSVQIGSA
+483 ADGIERPAVQIGSA
-497 QASDKTDV
+497 AASDRTDV
-505 VYLEKGSVIRD
+505 VYLEKGGVIRD
-516 KVTLNVTDVNGDGKV
+516 KVTLGVSDVNGDGKT
-531 DTQDWL
+531 DTADWL

-546 KETEDNQITLTVNG
+546 RETEANQITIRVNG
-560 TIYGGMT
+560 TLYGGMT

-591 KLATAT
+591 KLATTT

-606 LISSSDEDKPVAQ
+606 LLSSRKGEKPAGV
-619 WKAEDGVDLTNLP
+619 WKAENGIDLTNPP
-632 SGYATFVFDIANK
+632 SGYATFVYDIANR
-645 DQDTESQTGIKPSKD
+645 DQDTKNQTGIEPSRD

-670 PFTADETVMIRLT
+670 PFTADETVMFRLT

-701 IDKLVVA
+701 VDKLVVA

-729 AKSTPLSLD
+729 PKGTPLSLD

-749 PSSAIEETDT
+749 PSAAIEETDT

-769 ADIKDVT
+769 TDIKDVT

-789 DTGTYAWHWVMTPSL
+789 ESGTYAWHWVMTPSL

-824 RVQHA
+824 KVQHA
-829 FGLASEIVRVQGK
+829 FGLASEIVRVR
-842 KPDVPKCE
+842 KPETPKCE

-856 GEVAFENDKADLH
+856 GEVTFENGKADLH
-869 DELLLKNCEQAAK
+869 DELLLKNCSDAAK

-887 WKQANGDQSGD
+887 WRQADGDQSGD
-898 VLITVTGKVDAVDGA
+898 VLITVTGKVDAKDGI

-927 WREKVYDKSGKLIS
+927 WREKVYDQTGKLIS
-941 YGDARKSNETV
+941 YGDARKPNETV

>member
-1 MGRNNNPT
+1 MGRNSNPT

-23 ASAAAATLVAGMLVA
+23 ASAAVATLAAGMLVA
-38 GTANAAS
+38 GTANAAV
-45 MRDPFERTI
+45 MRDPGERSI
-54 QNSNPGLWTN
+54 QNGNPVLWTN
-64 LGTITF
+64 VGTITF
-70 SNGNKY
+70 SNGKKY
-76 ENMEQ
+76 ENMAQ
-81 SLGVVDRVNGRN
+81 SLGVVDRVNGKN
-93 TYCIQAD
+93 AYCIQAD
-100 VLYTDTPEGPWSEWT
+100 TLYTGTSGTWGDWT
-115 DENSRPDAQRL
+115 DERTKPDAQKL
-126 AWLTDK
+126 AWLTDRH
-132 YNGNKD
+132 NGDRD

-148 IHRELDPIGP
+148 IHQKLDPMGN
-158 EYLQNVQ
+158 EYLNGLRQ
-165 RLGWKDGTSW
+165 LGWADGPSW
-175 ATYEAKMNELWNEA
+175 DAYTAKMNSLWTEA
-189 VANTPENLD
+189 VNGTPTDLD
-198 MTYKYTTGERKGSVT
+198 MQYRYTTGKRKGLVT
-213 PSITNGNGAEIAGIQ
+213 PSIMNGNGVEIAGIQ
-228 YTVTLNGPAVFD
+228 YTVTLKGPAVFD
-240 QTKTST
+240 QTGTNT

-258 PWTATGNG
+258 SWTATGNG
-266 KVTSTVQHKI
+266 KVTSIVQHKI
-276 PKAIRLDS
+276 PKATRLES

-301 IQFDVLNNFKPT
+301 IQFEVLNNFKPT
-313 IESNQTDHRIEY
+313 IQSDQSDHRIEY

-342 DWIEGATIKSTGTLY
+342 DWIQGATIKSTGTLY
-357 YFAKKPVEGRTTVK
+357 YFANKPVEGRTTVR
-371 DGVKAATATVTGDKD
+371 DGVKAATATAAGDRD
-386 GATNH
+386 GATSH
-391 VDATSITMDPDFVKA
+391 VDASSITMDPGFVKA
-406 HKGATPSNLPDTGW
+406 HPGATPSSLPATGW
-420 YTWVWQITPDMQ
+420 YTWVWQITPGMQ
-432 DANMKQYL
+432 DANMRQYL
-440 STDYDWSDNVLEA
+440 PADYDWSDNVLEA
-453 ESTQHMRNMQP
+453 ETTLHVRSMQP
-464 TIKSS
+464 TITSS
-469 VSDAYKNDQSTVTG
+469 VSAAYKTDQSKVTG
-483 ADGTERPSVQIGSA
+483 ADGVERPAVQIGSA
-497 QASDKTDV
+497 AASDRTDV
-505 VYLEKGSVIRD
+505 VYLEKGGVIRD
-516 KVTLNVTDVNGDGKV
+516 KVTLGVSDVNGDGKT
-531 DTQDWL
+531 DTADWL

-546 KETEDNQITLTVNG
+546 RETEANQITIRVNG
-560 TIYGGMT
+560 TLYGGMT

-606 LISSSDEDKPVAQ
+606 LLSSRKGEKPAGV
-619 WKAEDGVDLTNLP
+619 WKAENGIDLTNPP
-632 SGYATFVFDIANK
+632 SGYATFVYDIANK
-645 DQDTESQTGIKPSKD
+645 DQDTESQTGIKPSDD

-670 PFTADETVMIRLT
+670 PFTADETVMFRLT

-701 IDKLVVA
+701 VDKLVVA

-729 AKSTPLSLD
+729 PKSTPLSLD

-749 PSSAIEETDT
+749 PSAAIEETDT

-769 ADIKDVT
+769 TDIKDVT

-789 DTGTYAWHWVMTPSL
+789 ESGTYAWHWVMTPSL

-824 RVQHA
+824 KVQHA
-829 FGLASEIVRVQGK
+829 FGLASEIVRVL
-842 KPDVPKCE
+842 KPETPKCE

-856 GEVAFENDKADLH
+856 GEVTFENGKADLH
-869 DELLLKNCEQAAK
+869 DELLLKNCSDAAK

-887 WKQANGDQSGD
+887 WKQSNGDQSGD
-898 VLITVTGKVDAVDGA
+898 VLITVTGKVDAKDGI

-927 WREKVYDKSGKLIS
+927 WREKVYDQTGKLIS
-941 YGDARKSNETV
+941 YGDARKPNETV

>member
-23 ASAAAATLVAGMLVA
+23 GVAAAATLAAGMLVA
-38 GTANAAS
+38 DTADAAD
-45 MRDPFERTI
+45 MRDPFERSI
-54 QNSNPGLWTN
+54 QNGNPGLWAN
-64 LGTITF
+64 MGTITF
-70 SNGNKY
+70 SNGHKY
-76 ENMEQ
+76 EDMEQ
-81 SLGVVDRVNGRN
+81 SLGVVDKVNGKN
-93 TYCIQAD
+93 VYCIQAD
-100 VLYTDTPEGPWSEWT
+100 TLYTGTAGTWGEWT
-115 DENSRPDAQRL
+115 DERTKPDAQKL
-126 AWLTDK
+126 AWLTNK
-132 YNGNKD
+132 YNNDRD

-148 IHRELDPIGP
+148 IHQKLDPMGN
-158 EYLQNVQ
+158 EYLNGLQ

-175 ATYEAKMNELWNEA
+175 DTYTKKMDSLWNEA
-189 VANTPENLD
+189 VANTPSNLD
-198 MTYKYTTGERKGSVT
+198 MQYRYTTGKRKGLVT
-213 PSITNGNGAEIAGIQ
+213 PSIMNGNGVEIAGIQ
-228 YTVTLNGPAVFD
+228 YTVTLKGPAVFD
-240 QTKTST
+240 QTGKNT

-258 PWTATGNG
+258 SWTATGNG
-266 KVTSTVQHKI
+266 KVTSIVQHKI
-276 PKAIRLDS
+276 PKATRLES

-301 IQFDVLNNFKPT
+301 IQFEVLNNFKPT

-357 YFAKKPVEGRTTVK
+357 YFAKKPVEGQTTVK

-391 VDATSITMDPDFVKA
+391 VDAASITMDPDFVKT
-406 HKGATPSNLPDTGW
+406 HPGATPSSLPATGW

-440 STDYDWSDNVLEA
+440 PADYDWSDNVLEA
-453 ESTQHMRNMQP
+453 ETTLHVRSMQP
-464 TIKSS
+464 TITSS
-469 VSDAYKNDQSTVTG
+469 VSDAYKTDQSKVTG
-483 ADGTERPSVQIGSA
+483 ADGVERPAVQIGSA
-497 QASDKTDV
+497 AASDRTDV
-505 VYLEKGSVIRD
+505 VYLEKGGVIRD
-516 KVTLNVTDVNGDGKV
+516 KVTLGVSDVNGDGKT
-531 DTQDWL
+531 DTADWL

-546 KETEDNQITLTVNG
+546 RETEANQITIRVNG
-560 TIYGGMT
+560 TLYGGMT

-606 LISSSDEDKPVAQ
+606 LLSSRKGEKPAGV
-619 WKAEDGVDLTNLP
+619 WKAENGIDLTNPP

-645 DQDTESQTGIKPSKD
+645 DQDTESQTGIKPSDD

-670 PFTADETVMIRLT
+670 PFTADETIMTRLT

-701 IDKLVVA
+701 VDKLVVA

-715 WPTYPETNVTEGET
+715 WPTYPETNVTEGEIPK
-729 AKSTPLSLD
+729 ATPLSLD

-749 PSSAIEETDT
+749 PSAAIEETDT

-769 ADIKDVT
+769 TDIKDVT

-789 DTGTYAWHWVMTPSL
+789 ESGTYAWHWTMTPSL
-804 TGDQNHNPLA
+804 TGDQNHNPLT

-824 RVQHA
+824 KVQHA

-856 GEVAFENDKADLH
+856 GEVTFENGKADLH
-869 DELLLKNCEQAAK
+869 DELLLKNCSDAAK

-887 WKQANGDQSGD
+887 WKQSNGDQSGD
-898 VLITVTGKVDAVDGA
+898 VLITVTGKVDAKDGV

-927 WREKVYDKSGKLIS
+927 WREKVYDQTGKLIS

>member
-23 ASAAAATLVAGMLVA
+23 ASAAVATLAAGLLVA
-38 GTANAAS
+38 GTADAAT
-45 MRDPFERTI
+45 MRDPFERSI
-54 QNSNPGLWTN
+54 QNDNPGLWTN
-64 LGTITF
+64 VGTITF
-70 SNGNKY
+70 SNGKGH
-76 ENMEQ
+76 ENMAQ
-81 SLGVVDRVNGRN
+81 SLGVVDRVNGKN
-93 TYCIQAD
+93 TYCIEAD
-100 VLYTDTPEGPWSEWT
+100 TLYTGTTGDWVDWT
-115 DENSRPDAQRL
+115 DERTKPDAQRL
-126 AWLTDK
+126 AWLADR
-132 YNGNKD
+132 YNGDRD

-148 IHRELDPIGP
+148 IHQKLDPMGN
-158 EYLQNVQ
+158 EYLSGLRQ
-165 RLGWKDGTSW
+165 LGWADGLSW
-175 ATYEAKMNELWNEA
+175 DAYTAKMNSLWTEA
-189 VANTPENLD
+189 VNGTPKDLD
-198 MTYKYTTGERKGSVT
+198 MQYRYTTGKRKGLVT
-213 PSITNGNGAEIAGIQ
+213 PSIMNGNGVEIAGIQ
-228 YTVTLNGPAVFD
+228 YTVTLKGPAVFD
-240 QTKTST
+240 QTGTNT

-258 PWTATGNG
+258 SWTATGNG
-266 KVTSTVQHKI
+266 KVTSIVQHKI
-276 PKAIRLDS
+276 PKATRLES
-284 PNQNLMGPT
+284 PNQSLMGPT

-301 IQFDVLNNFKPT
+301 IQFEVLNNFKPT
-313 IESNQTDHRIEY
+313 IQSDQSDHRIEY

-342 DWIEGATIKSTGTLY
+342 DWIQGATIKSTGTLY

-371 DGVKAATATVTGDKD
+371 DGVKAATATVAGDRD
-386 GATNH
+386 GATSH
-391 VDATSITMDPDFVKA
+391 VDASSIAMDPGFVKA
-406 HKGATPSNLPDTGW
+406 HPGATPSSLPATGW
-420 YTWVWQITPDMQ
+420 YTWVWEITPGMQ
-432 DANMKQYL
+432 DANMRQYL
-440 STDYDWSDNVLEA
+440 SPDYDWSDNVLEA
-453 ESTQHMRNMQP
+453 ETTLHVRGMQP
-464 TIKSS
+464 TITSS
-469 VSDAYKNDQSTVTG
+469 VSAAYRTDQSKVTG
-483 ADGTERPSVQIGSA
+483 ADGIERPAVQIGSA
-497 QASDKTDV
+497 AASDRTDV
-505 VYLEKGSVIRD
+505 VYLEKGGVIRD
-516 KVTLNVTDVNGDGKV
+516 KVTLGVSDVNGDGKT
-531 DTQDWL
+531 DTADWL

-546 KETEDNQITLTVNG
+546 RETEANQITIRVNG
-560 TIYGGMT
+560 TLYGGMT

-591 KLATAT
+591 KLATTT

-606 LISSSDEDKPVAQ
+606 LLSSRKGEKPAGV
-619 WKAEDGVDLTNLP
+619 WKAENGIDLTNPP
-632 SGYATFVFDIANK
+632 SGYATFVYDIANR
-645 DQDTESQTGIKPSKD
+645 DQDTKNQTGIEPSRG

-670 PFTADETVMIRLT
+670 PFTADETVMFRLT

-701 IDKLVVA
+701 VDKLVVA

-729 AKSTPLSLD
+729 PKGTPLSLD

-749 PSSAIEETDT
+749 PSAAIEETDT

-769 ADIKDVT
+769 TDIKDVT

-789 DTGTYAWHWVMTPSL
+789 ESGTYAWHWVMTPSL

-824 RVQHA
+824 KVQHA
-829 FGLASEIVRVQGK
+829 FGLASEIVRVR
-842 KPDVPKCE
+842 KPETPKCE

-856 GEVAFENDKADLH
+856 GEVTFENGKADLH
-869 DELLLKNCEQAAK
+869 DELLLKNCSDAAK

-887 WKQANGDQSGD
+887 WRQADGDQSGD
-898 VLITVTGKVDAVDGA
+898 VLITVTGKVDAKDGI

-927 WREKVYDKSGKLIS
+927 WREKVYDQTGKLIS
-941 YGDARKSNETV
+941 YGDARKPNETV

>member
-23 ASAAAATLVAGMLVA
+23 ASAAVATLAAGLLVA
-38 GTANAAS
+38 GTADAAT
-45 MRDPFERTI
+45 MRDPFERPI
-54 QNSNPGLWTN
+54 QNGNPGLWTN
-64 LGTITF
+64 VGTITF
-70 SNGNKY
+70 SNGKKY
-76 ENMEQ
+76 ENMAQ
-81 SLGVVDRVNGRN
+81 SLGVVDRVNGKN
-93 TYCIQAD
+93 TYCIEAD
-100 VLYTDTPEGPWSEWT
+100 TLYTGTTGDWGDWT
-115 DENSRPDAQRL
+115 DERTKPDAQRL
-126 AWLTDK
+126 AWLADR
-132 YNGNKD
+132 YNGDRD

-148 IHRELDPIGP
+148 IHQKLDPMGN
-158 EYLQNVQ
+158 EYLSGLRQ
-165 RLGWKDGTSW
+165 LGWADEPSW
-175 ATYEAKMNELWNEA
+175 DAYTAKMNSLWTEA
-189 VANTPENLD
+189 VNGTPKDLD
-198 MTYKYTTGERKGSVT
+198 MQYRYTTGKRKGLVT
-213 PSITNGNGAEIAGIQ
+213 PSIMNGNGVEIAGIQ
-228 YTVTLNGPAVFD
+228 YTVTLKGPAVFD
-240 QTKTST
+240 QTGTNT

-258 PWTATGNG
+258 SWTATGNG
-266 KVTSTVQHKI
+266 KVTSIVQHKI
-276 PKAIRLDS
+276 PKATRLES

-301 IQFDVLNNFKPT
+301 IQFEVLNNFKPT
-313 IESNQTDHRIEY
+313 IQSDQSDHRIEY

-342 DWIEGATIKSTGTLY
+342 DWIQGATIKSTGTLY

-371 DGVKAATATVTGDKD
+371 DGVKAATATVAGDRD
-386 GATNH
+386 GATSH
-391 VDATSITMDPDFVKA
+391 VDASSIAMDPGFVKA
-406 HKGATPSNLPDTGW
+406 HPGATPSSLPATGW
-420 YTWVWQITPDMQ
+420 YTWVWEITPGMQ
-432 DANMKQYL
+432 DANMRQYL
-440 STDYDWSDNVLEA
+440 SPDYDWSDNVLEA
-453 ESTQHMRNMQP
+453 ETTLHVRGMQP
-464 TIKSS
+464 TITSS
-469 VSDAYKNDQSTVTG
+469 VSAAYRTDQSKVTG
-483 ADGTERPSVQIGSA
+483 ADGIERPAVQIGSA
-497 QASDKTDV
+497 AASDRTDV
-505 VYLEKGSVIRD
+505 VYLEKGGVIRD
-516 KVTLNVTDVNGDGKV
+516 KVTLGVSDVNGDGKT
-531 DTQDWL
+531 DTADWL

-546 KETEDNQITLTVNG
+546 RETEANQITIRVNG
-560 TIYGGMT
+560 TLYGGMT

-591 KLATAT
+591 KLATTT

-606 LISSSDEDKPVAQ
+606 LLSSRKGEKPAGV
-619 WKAEDGVDLTNLP
+619 WKAENGIDLTNPP
-632 SGYATFVFDIANK
+632 SGYATFVYDIANR
-645 DQDTESQTGIKPSKD
+645 DQDTKNQTGIEPSRD

-670 PFTADETVMIRLT
+670 PFTADETVMFRLT

-701 IDKLVVA
+701 VDKLVVA

-729 AKSTPLSLD
+729 PKGTPLSLD

-749 PSSAIEETDT
+749 PSAAIEETDT

-769 ADIKDVT
+769 TDIKDVT

-789 DTGTYAWHWVMTPSL
+789 ESGTYAWHWVMTPSL

-824 RVQHA
+824 KVQHA
-829 FGLASEIVRVQGK
+829 FGLASEIVRVR
-842 KPDVPKCE
+842 KPETPKCE

-856 GEVAFENDKADLH
+856 GEVTFENGKADLH
-869 DELLLKNCEQAAK
+869 DELLLKNCSDAAK

-887 WKQANGDQSGD
+887 WRQADGDQSGD
-898 VLITVTGKVDAVDGA
+898 VLITVTGKVDAKDGI

-927 WREKVYDKSGKLIS
+927 WREKVYDQTGKLIS
-941 YGDARKSNETV
+941 YGDARKPNETV

>member
-9 RGSTIRHVVRTIAA
+9 RGSTIRHVIRTIAA
-23 ASAAAATLVAGMLVA
+23 ASAAVATLAAGLLVA
-38 GTANAAS
+38 GTADAAT
-45 MRDPFERTI
+45 MRDPFERSI
-54 QNSNPGLWTN
+54 QNGNPGLWTN
-64 LGTITF
+64 VGTITF
-70 SNGNKY
+70 SNGKKY
-76 ENMEQ
+76 ENMAQ
-81 SLGVVDRVNGRN
+81 SLGVADRVNGKN
-93 TYCIQAD
+93 TYCIEAD
-100 VLYTDTPEGPWSEWT
+100 TLYTGATGDWGDWT
-115 DENSRPDAQRL
+115 DERTKPDAQRL
-126 AWLTDK
+126 AWLADR
-132 YNGNKD
+132 YNGDRD

-148 IHRELDPIGP
+148 IHQKLDPMGN
-158 EYLQNVQ
+158 EYLSGLRQ
-165 RLGWKDGTSW
+165 LGWADEPSW
-175 ATYEAKMNELWNEA
+175 DAYTAKMNSLWTEA
-189 VANTPENLD
+189 VNGTPKDLD
-198 MTYKYTTGERKGSVT
+198 MQYRYTTGKRKGLVT
-213 PSITNGNGAEIAGIQ
+213 PSIMNGNGVEIAGIQ
-228 YTVTLNGPAVFD
+228 YTVTLKGPAVFD
-240 QTKTST
+240 QTGTNT

-258 PWTATGNG
+258 SWTATGNG
-266 KVTSTVQHKI
+266 KVTSIVQHKI
-276 PKAIRLDS
+276 PKATRLES

-301 IQFDVLNNFKPT
+301 IQFEVLNNFKPT
-313 IESNQTDHRIEY
+313 IQSDQSDHRIEY

-342 DWIEGATIKSTGTLY
+342 DWIQGATIKSTGTLY

-371 DGVKAATATVTGDKD
+371 DGVKAATATVAGDRD
-386 GATNH
+386 GATSH
-391 VDATSITMDPDFVKA
+391 VDASSIAMDPGFVKA
-406 HKGATPSNLPDTGW
+406 HPGATPSSLPATGW
-420 YTWVWQITPDMQ
+420 YTWVWEITPGMQ
-432 DANMKQYL
+432 DANMRQYL
-440 STDYDWSDNVLEA
+440 SPDYDWSDNVLEA
-453 ESTQHMRNMQP
+453 ETTLHVRGMQP
-464 TIKSS
+464 TITSS
-469 VSDAYKNDQSTVTG
+469 VSAAYRTDQSKVTG
-483 ADGTERPSVQIGSA
+483 ADGIERPAVQIGSA
-497 QASDKTDV
+497 AASDRTDV
-505 VYLEKGSVIRD
+505 VYLEKGGVIRD
-516 KVTLNVTDVNGDGKV
+516 KVTLGVSDVNGDGKT
-531 DTQDWL
+531 DTADWL

-546 KETEDNQITLTVNG
+546 RETEANQITIRVNG
-560 TIYGGMT
+560 TLYGGMT

-591 KLATAT
+591 KLATTT

-606 LISSSDEDKPVAQ
+606 LLSSRKGEKPAGV
-619 WKAEDGVDLTNLP
+619 WKAENGIDLTNPP
-632 SGYATFVFDIANK
+632 SGYATFVYDIANR
-645 DQDTESQTGIKPSKD
+645 DQDTKNQTGIEPSRD

-670 PFTADETVMIRLT
+670 PFTADETVMFRLT

-701 IDKLVVA
+701 VDKLVVA

-729 AKSTPLSLD
+729 PKGTPLSLD

-749 PSSAIEETDT
+749 PSAAIEETDT

-769 ADIKDVT
+769 TDIKDVT

-789 DTGTYAWHWVMTPSL
+789 ESGTYAWHWVMTPSL

-824 RVQHA
+824 KVQHA
-829 FGLASEIVRVQGK
+829 FGLASEIVRVR
-842 KPDVPKCE
+842 KPETPKCE

-856 GEVAFENDKADLH
+856 GEVTFENGKADLH
-869 DELLLKNCEQAAK
+869 DELLLKNCSDAAK

-887 WKQANGDQSGD
+887 WRQADGDQSGD
-898 VLITVTGKVDAVDGA
+898 VLITVTGKVDAKDGI

-927 WREKVYDKSGKLIS
+927 WREKVYDQTGKLIS
-941 YGDARKSNETV
+941 YGDARKPNETV

>member
-23 ASAAAATLVAGMLVA
+23 GVAAAATLAAGMLVA
-38 GTANAAS
+38 GTADAAD
-45 MRDPFERTI
+45 MRDPFERSI
-54 QNSNPGLWTN
+54 QNGNPGLWAN
-64 LGTITF
+64 MGTITF
-70 SNGNKY
+70 SNGHKY
-76 ENMEQ
+76 EDMEQ
-81 SLGVVDRVNGRN
+81 SLGVVDKVNGKN
-93 TYCIQAD
+93 VYCIQAD
-100 VLYTDTPEGPWSEWT
+100 TLYTGTAGTWGEWT
-115 DENSRPDAQRL
+115 DAKTKPDAQRL

-132 YNGNKD
+132 YNGNTD

-148 IHRELDPIGP
+148 IHQKLDPMGE
-158 EYLQNVQ
+158 EYLKGIE

-175 ATYEAKMNELWNEA
+175 DTYTKKMNELWNEA
-189 VANTPENLD
+189 VANTPSNLD
-198 MTYKYTTGERKGSVT
+198 MRYQYTIGQRKGTIDVG
-213 PSITNGNGAEIAGIQ
+213 IQNGNGGFLSGIT
-228 YTVTLNGPAVFD
+228 YTATLKGPAVFD
-240 QTKTST
+240 QTGKNT
-246 ISGTTTNEAIHL
+246 ISGTTTNSAQHVA
-258 PWTATGNG
+258 WTATGNG
-266 KVTSTVQHKI
+266 KVMPVFNYKV
-276 PKAIRLDS
+276 PKAAKLSS
-284 PNQNLMGPT
+284 PNQNLMAAT
-293 DPQTVSKN
+293 DPETVSKN
-301 IQFDVLNNFKPT
+301 IQFEVRNNFKPT

-342 DWIEGATIKSTGTLY
+342 DWIQGATIKSTGTLY
-357 YFAKKPVEGRTTVK
+357 YFAKKPVEGRTTVR
-371 DGVKAATATVTGDKD
+371 DGVKAATATAAGDRD
-386 GATNH
+386 GATSH
-391 VDATSITMDPDFVKA
+391 VDASSITMDPGFMKA
-406 HKGATPSNLPDTGW
+406 HPGATPSSLPATGW
-420 YTWVWQITPDMQ
+420 YTWVWEITPDMQ
-432 DANMKQYL
+432 DANMRQYL
-440 STDYDWSDNVLEA
+440 PADYDWSDNVLEA
-453 ESTQHMRNMQP
+453 ETTLHVRNMQP
-464 TIKSS
+464 TITSS
-469 VSDAYKNDQSTVTG
+469 VSAAYKTDQSKVTG
-483 ADGTERPSVQIGSA
+483 ADGVERPAVQIGSQA
-497 QASDKTDV
+497 ASDRTDV

-516 KVTLNVTDVNGDGKV
+516 KVTLGVTDVNGDGKV

-560 TIYGGMT
+560 AIYGGMT

-606 LISSSDEDKPVAQ
+606 LLSSRKGEKPAGV
-619 WKAEDGVDLTNLP
+619 WKAENGIDLTNPP
-632 SGYATFVFDIANK
+632 SGYATFVYDIANR
-645 DQDTESQTGIKPSKD
+645 DQDTKSQTGIEPSRD

-670 PFTADETVMIRLT
+670 PFTADETIMTRLT

-701 IDKLVVA
+701 VDKLVVA

-715 WPTYPETNVTEGET
+715 WPTYPETNVTEGEIPK
-729 AKSTPLSLD
+729 ATPLSLD

-749 PSSAIEETDT
+749 PSAAIEETDT

-789 DTGTYAWHWVMTPSL
+789 ESGTYAWHWVMTPSL

-824 RVQHA
+824 KVQHA
-829 FGLASEIVRVQGK
+829 FGLASEIVRVR
-842 KPDVPKCE
+842 KPETPKCE

-856 GEVAFENDKADLH
+856 GEVTFENGKADLH
-869 DELLLKNCEQAAK
+869 DELLLKNCSDAAK

-887 WKQANGDQSGD
+887 WKQSNGDQSGD
-898 VLITVTGKVDAVDGA
+898 VLITVTGKVDAKDGI

-927 WREKVYDKSGKLIS
+927 WREKVYDQTGKLIS
-941 YGDARKSNETV
+941 YGDARKPNETV

>member
-23 ASAAAATLVAGMLVA
+23 ASAAVATLAAGLLVA
-38 GTANAAS
+38 GTADAAT
-45 MRDPFERTI
+45 MRDPFERSI
-54 QNSNPGLWTN
+54 QNGNPGLWTN
-64 LGTITF
+64 VGTITF
-70 SNGNKY
+70 SNKKGY
-76 ENMEQ
+76 ENMAQ
-81 SLGVVDRVNGRN
+81 SLGVVDRVNGKN
-93 TYCIQAD
+93 MYCIEAD
-100 VLYTDTPEGPWSEWT
+100 TLYTDTKGNWGDWT
-115 DENSRPDAQRL
+115 DEGTKLDAQRL
-126 AWLTDK
+126 AWLADR
-132 YNGNKD
+132 YNGDRD

-148 IHRELDPIGP
+148 IHQKLDLMGN
-158 EYLQNVQ
+158 EYLSGLRQ
-165 RLGWKDGTSW
+165 LGWADGLSW
-175 ATYEAKMNELWNEA
+175 DAYTAKMNSLWTEA
-189 VANTPENLD
+189 VNGTPKDLD
-198 MTYKYTTGERKGSVT
+198 MQYRYTTGKRKGLVT
-213 PSITNGNGAEIAGIQ
+213 PSIMNGNGVEIAGIQ
-228 YTVTLNGPAVFD
+228 YTVTLKGPAVFD
-240 QTKTST
+240 QTGTNT

-258 PWTATGNG
+258 SWTATGNG
-266 KVTSTVQHKI
+266 NVTSTVQHKI
-276 PKAIRLDS
+276 PKATRLDS

-293 DPQTVSKN
+293 DPQTVSKE
-301 IQFDVLNNFKPT
+301 IQFEVLNNFKPT
-313 IESNQTDHRIEY
+313 IQSDQSDHRIEY

-342 DWIEGATIKSTGTLY
+342 DWIQGATIKSTGTLY

-371 DGVKAATATVTGDKD
+371 DGVKAATATVAGDRD
-386 GATNH
+386 GATSH
-391 VDATSITMDPDFVKA
+391 VDASSIAMDPGFVKA
-406 HKGATPSNLPDTGW
+406 HPGATPSSLPATGW
-420 YTWVWQITPDMQ
+420 YTWVWEITPGMQ
-432 DANMKQYL
+432 DANMRQYL
-440 STDYDWSDNVLEA
+440 SPDYDWSDNVLEA
-453 ESTQHMRNMQP
+453 ETTLHVRGMQP
-464 TIKSS
+464 TITSS
-469 VSDAYKNDQSTVTG
+469 VSAAYRTDQSKVTG
-483 ADGTERPSVQIGSA
+483 ADGIERPAVQIGSA
-497 QASDKTDV
+497 AASDRTDV
-505 VYLEKGSVIRD
+505 VYLEKGGVIRD
-516 KVTLNVTDVNGDGKV
+516 KVTLGVSDVNGDGKT
-531 DTQDWL
+531 DTADWL

-546 KETEDNQITLTVNG
+546 RETEANQITIRVNG
-560 TIYGGMT
+560 TLYGGMT

-591 KLATAT
+591 KLATTT

-606 LISSSDEDKPVAQ
+606 LLSSRKGEKPAGV
-619 WKAEDGVDLTNLP
+619 WKAENGIDLTNPP
-632 SGYATFVFDIANK
+632 SGYATFVYDIANR
-645 DQDTESQTGIKPSKD
+645 DQDTKNQTGIEPSRD

-670 PFTADETVMIRLT
+670 PFTADETVMFRLT

-701 IDKLVVA
+701 VDKLVVA

-729 AKSTPLSLD
+729 PKGTSLSLD

-749 PSSAIEETDT
+749 PSAAIEETDT

-769 ADIKDVT
+769 TDIKDVT

-789 DTGTYAWHWVMTPSL
+789 ESGTYAWHWVMTPSL

-824 RVQHA
+824 KVQHA
-829 FGLASEIVRVQGK
+829 FGLASEIVRVR
-842 KPDVPKCE
+842 KPETPKCE

-856 GEVAFENDKADLH
+856 GEVTFENGKADLH
-869 DELLLKNCEQAAK
+869 DELLLKNCSDAAK

-887 WKQANGDQSGD
+887 WRQADGDQSGD
-898 VLITVTGKVDAVDGA
+898 VLITVTGKVDAKDGI

-927 WREKVYDKSGKLIS
+927 WREKVYDQTGKLIS
-941 YGDARKSNETV
+941 YGDARKPNETV

>member
-23 ASAAAATLVAGMLVA
+23 GVAAAATLAAGMLVA
-38 GTANAAS
+38 GTADAAD
-45 MRDPFERTI
+45 MRDPFERSI
-54 QNSNPGLWTN
+54 QNGNPGLWAN
-64 LGTITF
+64 MGTITF
-70 SNGNKY
+70 SNGHKY
-76 ENMEQ
+76 EDMEQ
-81 SLGVVDRVNGRN
+81 SLGVVDKVNGKN
-93 TYCIQAD
+93 VYCIQAD
-100 VLYTDTPEGPWSEWT
+100 TLYTGTAGTWGEWT
-115 DENSRPDAQRL
+115 DAKTKPDAQRL

-132 YNGNKD
+132 YNGNTD

-148 IHRELDPIGP
+148 IHQKLDPMGE
-158 EYLQNVQ
+158 EYLKGIE

-175 ATYEAKMNELWNEA
+175 DTYTKKMNELWNEA
-189 VANTPENLD
+189 VANTPSNLD
-198 MTYKYTTGERKGSVT
+198 MRYQYTIGQRKGTIDVG
-213 PSITNGNGAEIAGIQ
+213 IQNGNGGFLSGIT
-228 YTVTLNGPAVFD
+228 YTATLKGPAVFD
-240 QTKTST
+240 QTGKNT
-246 ISGTTTNEAIHL
+246 ISGTTTNSAQHVA
-258 PWTATGNG
+258 WTATGNG
-266 KVTSTVQHKI
+266 KVMPVFNYKV
-276 PKAIRLDS
+276 PKAAKLSS
-284 PNQNLMGPT
+284 PNQNLMAAT
-293 DPQTVSKN
+293 DPETVSKN
-301 IQFDVLNNFKPT
+301 IQFEVLNNFKPT
-313 IESNQTDHRIEY
+313 IQSDQSDHRIEY

-342 DWIEGATIKSTGTLY
+342 DWIQGATIKSTGTLY

-371 DGVKAATATVTGDKD
+371 DGVKAATATVAGDRD
-386 GATNH
+386 GATSH
-391 VDATSITMDPDFVKA
+391 VDASSIAMDPGFVKA
-406 HKGATPSNLPDTGW
+406 HPGATPSSLPATGW
-420 YTWVWQITPDMQ
+420 YTWVWEITPGMQ
-432 DANMKQYL
+432 DANMRQYL
-440 STDYDWSDNVLEA
+440 SPDYDWSDNVLEA
-453 ESTQHMRNMQP
+453 ETTLHVRGMQP
-464 TIKSS
+464 TITSS
-469 VSDAYKNDQSTVTG
+469 VSAAYRTDQSKVTG
-483 ADGTERPSVQIGSA
+483 ADGIERPAVQIGSA
-497 QASDKTDV
+497 AASDRTDV
-505 VYLEKGSVIRD
+505 VYLEKGGVIRD
-516 KVTLNVTDVNGDGKV
+516 KVTLGVSDVNGDGKT
-531 DTQDWL
+531 DTADWL

-546 KETEDNQITLTVNG
+546 RETEANQITIRVNG
-560 TIYGGMT
+560 TLYGGMT

-591 KLATAT
+591 KLATTT

-632 SGYATFVFDIANK
+632 SGYATFVYDIANK
-645 DQDTESQTGIKPSKD
+645 DQDTESQTGIKPSDD

-670 PFTADETVMIRLT
+670 PFTADETVMFRLT

-701 IDKLVVA
+701 VDKLVVA

-729 AKSTPLSLD
+729 PKGTPLSLD

-749 PSSAIEETDT
+749 PSAAIEETDT

-769 ADIKDVT
+769 TDIKDVT
-776 KFGTYTTDSFTLT
+776 RFGTYTTDSFTLT
-789 DTGTYAWHWVMTPSL
+789 ESGTYAWHWVMTPSL

-824 RVQHA
+824 KVQHA
-829 FGLASEIVRVQGK
+829 FGLASEIVRVR
-842 KPDVPKCE
+842 KPETPKCE

-856 GEVAFENDKADLH
+856 GEVTFENGKADLH
-869 DELLLKNCEQAAK
+869 DELLLKNCSDAAK

-887 WKQANGDQSGD
+887 WKQSNGDQSGD
-898 VLITVTGKVDAVDGA
+898 VLITVTGKVDAKDGI

-927 WREKVYDKSGKLIS
+927 WREKVYDQTGKLIS
-941 YGDARKSNETV
+941 YGDARKPNETV